1 MKVFNSK
8 LAAIGLAAF
17 VFASCSDSSSDPA
30 TPITPGTVPSEI
42 TKIGLTQTDAAQLA
56 ASVTNYKRSS
66 SNKARTRA
74 FNETLFKGLTE
85 STVPTAPSD
94 EGAKQLNA
102 ATDLSNDKYKT
113 RSGKTYDFSNNTIE
127 NTILFVAGNSTVK
140 YSNLGTGNTIV
151 VKKGG
156 KLEYTGSGSA
166 IPQGNTIYVLE
177 SGSYN
182 IDNENIIIDGTL
194 YSSRALGKIEG
205 KITDKKSEGTPT
217 QNITINGSVY
227 LINGSVYLSGYTH
240 TVTDPE
246 SKNYG
251 KEITE
256 YASLRAKTL
265 TINAGAKV
273 NTLDRVT
280 FTDDVVIAGALH
292 VGKAAIVKNMTIK
305 NGGVFYSDYS
315 AKIKNHLTMEAGS
328 YMDLKYLNVTD
339 NEYTDNGTE
348 KPTKVSGNAV
358 ADLQGN
364 CQIVIGNHGVMSF
377 NTLKTDNTSGQI
389 VMGDD
394 ADNVAVIKADKFI
407 YAGSDENVNFTSTPN
422 TNNQTILAQ
431 FKECYKNGAESEGNK
446 VEFEYLNWNSDVQ
459 SYDYITGG
467 GALTAGPNFS
477 YVLKDAYKVAD
488 QKKLMLLSTIANYDR
503 DTQSATAIVPTDNN
517 KVYVSYHTNGKE
529 FGGSID
535 VAEMNGEQLTL
546 KQRVQQAEAKATYDF
561 NHLNVINSK
570 LYLAG
575 SAKGKD
581 GKQLGGATIS
591 YAAIGSDGTLNVTE
605 GLTSQS
611 LDNAVKGDANCVVPF
626 GNNIAVASTLGYSVY
641 DPTLVKGDLT
651 KTTGKAKFVAVNGTS
666 LVGLNYK
673 SEITAGDAEVQGEVQ
688 VFDNSMKQT
697 SSFNVGSIAPN
708 NGKNMIAIDSNGRI
722 YVCKSAKGLMCYDS
736 NGNQAWASEWTTPTS
751 KSDKNVSVDKRQG
764 YINGVA
770 VDDNYV
776 YVAAGAYGL
785 VVLTKDGK
793 EVTHKRIGTSGN
805 SANYVAVKNGLIYV
819 AYGKGRIQVFKL
831 TGGAA
836 K

>member
-1 MKVFNSK
+1 M
-8 LAAIGLAAF
+8 AAF

-74 FNETLFKGLTE
+74 FNETLFDGVTKTK
-85 STVPTAPSD
+85 PTAPSAD
-94 EGAKQLNA
+94 GAKQLNA

-113 RSGKTYDFSNNTIE
+113 RSGKTYDFSNNKIE
-127 NTILFVAGNSTVK
+127 NTTLFVVGNSTVK
-140 YSNLGTGNTIV
+140 YNNLGTGNKIIV
-151 VKKGG
+151 QKGG

-166 IPQGNTIYVLE
+166 IPQNNTIYVLE
-177 SGSYN
+177 SGSYS
-182 IDNENIIIDGTL
+182 IANENITIDGAL

-205 KITDKKSEGTPT
+205 HTTGDKKSEGTPT

-227 LINGSVYLSGYTH
+227 LSGYSH

-246 SKNYG
+246 SANYG

-280 FTDDVVIAGALH
+280 FTNDVVIAGALH

-305 NGGVFYSDYS
+305 NGGKFYSEYS
-315 AKIKNHLTMEAGS
+315 AKIKNKLTMEAGS

-339 NEYTDNGTE
+339 NTYDENGTE
-348 KPTKVSGNAV
+348 KPTKVPGNAV

-467 GALTAGPNFS
+467 GALTAGSNFS

-535 VAEMNGEQLTL
+535 VAEMNGEQLSL
-546 KQRVQQAEAKATYDF
+546 IQRVQQAEARATYDF

-581 GKQLGGATIS
+581 GNQLGGAAIS
-591 YAAIGSDGTLNVTE
+591 YAAIGSDGLLNVTE

-611 LDNAVKGDANCVVPF
+611 LDNTVKGDANCVMPF
-626 GNNIAVASTLGYSVY
+626 GDNIAVASTLGYSIY
-641 DPTLVKGDLT
+641 DPTLVKGTLT
-651 KTTGKAKFVAVNGTS
+651 TTTGKAKFVAVNGSS

-673 SEITAGDAEVQGEVQ
+673 SEIAAGDDEVQGEVQ

-697 SSFNVGSIAPN
+697 SSFNVGAIAPN

-722 YVCKSAKGLMCYDS
+722 YVCKSAKGLMCYES
-736 NGNQAWASEWTTPTS
+736 NGSQAWTSEWTTPTS
-751 KSDKNVSVDKRQG
+751 KSDKNVSVDKHQG

-836 K
+836 Q

>member
-17 VFASCSDSSSDPA
+17 VFASCSDSSSDPVSPDA
-30 TPITPGTVPSEI
+30 PGTITPEI
-42 TKIGLTQTDAAQLA
+42 TKVGLTQTDAAQLA

-74 FNETLFKGLTE
+74 IDETLFYGLTE
-85 STVPTAPSD
+85 STKPTAPSAD
-94 EGAKQLNA
+94 GAKQLNA
-102 ATDLSNDKYKT
+102 AADLSNDKYKT

-127 NTILFVAGNSTVK
+127 NTTLFVVGNSTVK
-140 YSNLGTGNTIV
+140 YSNLGSGNTIIV
-151 VKKGG
+151 QKGG

-166 IPQGNTIYVLE
+166 IPQNNTIYVLG
-177 SGSYN
+177 SGSYS
-182 IDNENIIIDGTL
+182 ITDNENITIDGTL

-205 KITDKKSEGTPT
+205 HTTGDKKSEGTPT

-227 LINGSVYLSGYTH
+227 LSGYSH
-240 TVTDPE
+240 IVTDPE
-246 SKNYG
+246 SENYN

-280 FTDDVVIAGALH
+280 FTNDVVIAGALH

-305 NGGVFYSDYS
+305 KGGVFYSDYS
-315 AKIKNHLTMEAGS
+315 AKIKNKLTMEAGS
-328 YMDLKYLNVTD
+328 YMNLAYLNVTD
-339 NEYTDNGTE
+339 NKYDKNGTEE
-348 KPTKVSGNAV
+348 KPTKTVGDAV
-358 ADLQGN
+358 ADLQGD
-364 CQIVIGNHGVMSF
+364 CKIVIGNHGVMSF
-377 NTLKTDNTSGQI
+377 NTLKTDNTYGQI

-394 ADNVAVIKADKFI
+394 ANNVAVIKADKFI
-407 YAGSDENVNFTSTPN
+407 YAGDENIKFISTPN

-431 FKECYKNGAESEGNK
+431 FKDSYKNGAEAEANK
-446 VEFEYLNWNSDVQ
+446 VDFDYLAFDADVQ
-459 SYDYITGG
+459 DYDYITGG

-477 YVLKDAYKVAD
+477 YTLKDEYKVAD
-488 QKKLMLLSTIANYDR
+488 QKKLMLLSTIANYER
-503 DTQSATAIVPTDNN
+503 DTQSATAIFPTDNN

-581 GKQLGGATIS
+581 GNQLGGAAIS
-591 YAAIGSDGTLNVTE
+591 YAAIGSDGLLNVTE

-611 LDNAVKGDANCVVPF
+611 LDNTVKGDANCVMPF
-626 GNNIAVASTLGYSVY
+626 GDNIAVASTLGYSVY
-641 DPTLVKGDLT
+641 DPTLVKGTLT
-651 KTTGKAKFVAVNGTS
+651 ATTGKAKFVAVNGSS
-666 LVGLNYK
+666 LVGLNYT
-673 SEITAGDAEVQGEVQ
+673 SEIAAGDAEVQGEVQ

-697 SSFNVGSIAPN
+697 SRFNVGAIAPN

-722 YVCKSAKGLMCYDS
+722 YVCKSAKGLMCYE
-736 NGNQAWASEWTTPTS
+736 NGSPAWASEWTTPVS
-751 KSDKNVSVDKRQG
+751 HGEGNKSVDNRQG

-793 EVTHKRIGTSGN
+793 EVTHKRIGTADN

-836 K
+836 

>member
-74 FNETLFKGLTE
+74 FNETLFDGVTE
-85 STVPTAPSD
+85 STKPTAPSAD
-94 EGAKQLNA
+94 GAKQLNA

-151 VKKGG
+151 VMKGG

-166 IPQGNTIYVLE
+166 IPQNNTIYVLE
-177 SGSYN
+177 SGSYS
-182 IDNENIIIDGTL
+182 IDNENIIIDGAL
-194 YSSRALGKIEG
+194 YSSRALGKIDG

-217 QNITINGSVY
+217 QNITINGSVF
-227 LINGSVYLSGYTH
+227 LSGYDH
-240 TVTDPE
+240 IVTDPE
-246 SKNYG
+246 SANYN
-251 KEITE
+251 KTITE

-280 FTDDVVIAGALH
+280 FTNDVVIAGALH

-305 NGGVFYSDYS
+305 NGGVFYSDNS
-315 AKIKNHLTMEAGS
+315 AKIKNKLTMEAGS

-348 KPTKVSGNAV
+348 KPTKVLGNAV

-364 CQIVIGNHGVMSF
+364 CQIIIGNHGVMSF

-394 ADNVAVIKADKFI
+394 DNNVAVIKADKFI
-407 YAGSDENVNFTSTPN
+407 YAGSDINVNFTSTPN

-446 VEFEYLNWNSDVQ
+446 VEFEDLNWNSDVQ

-477 YVLKDAYKVAD
+477 YVLKDAYKIAD

-503 DTQSATAIVPTDNN
+503 DAQSATAIVPTDNN
-517 KVYVSYHTNGKE
+517 KVYVSYHTNGKD

-546 KQRVQQAEAKATYDF
+546 KQRVQQADAGATYDF
-561 NHLNVINSK
+561 NHLNVINNK

-581 GKQLGGATIS
+581 GKQLGGAAIS

-611 LDNAVKGDANCVVPF
+611 LDNTVKGDANCIVPF
-626 GNNIAVASTLGYSVY
+626 GDNIAVASTLGYSVY
-641 DPTLVKGDLT
+641 DPTLVEGTLT

-666 LVGLNYK
+666 LVGLNYT
-673 SEITAGDAEVQGEVQ
+673 SEIAAGDAEVQGEVQ

-697 SSFNVGSIAPN
+697 SSFNVGAIAPN

-751 KSDKNVSVDKRQG
+751 KSDKNVSVDKRKG

-793 EVTHKRIGTSGN
+793 EVTHKRIGTSEN

-836 K
+836 Q

>member
-74 FNETLFKGLTE
+74 FNEALFNGVTE
-85 STVPTAPSD
+85 STVQPAPSVD
-94 EGAKQLNA
+94 GAKQLNA
-102 ATDLSNDKYKT
+102 ATNLSNDKYKT

-151 VKKGG
+151 VMKGG

-166 IPQGNTIYVLE
+166 IPQNNTIYVLK
-177 SGSYN
+177 SGSYS
-182 IDNENIIIDGTL
+182 IDNENIIIDGAL
-194 YSSRALGKIEG
+194 YSSRALGKIDG

-217 QNITINGSVY
+217 QNITINGSVF
-227 LINGSVYLSGYTH
+227 LSGYDH
-240 TVTDPE
+240 IVTDPE
-246 SKNYG
+246 SANYN
-251 KEITE
+251 KTITE

-280 FTDDVVIAGALH
+280 FTNDVVIAGALH

-305 NGGVFYSDYS
+305 NGGVFYSDNS
-315 AKIKNHLTMEAGS
+315 AKIKNKLTMEAGS

-348 KPTKVSGNAV
+348 KPTKVPGNAV
-358 ADLQGN
+358 ADLQGA
-364 CQIVIGNHGVMSF
+364 CKIVIGNHGVMSF
-377 NTLKTDNTSGQI
+377 NTLKTDNTFGQI
-389 VMGDD
+389 VIGDD
-394 ADNVAVIKADKFI
+394 ANNVAVIKADKFI

-431 FKECYKNGAESEGNK
+431 FKECYKNGAESAGNK
-446 VEFEYLNWNSDVQ
+446 VDFDYLNWNADVQ
-459 SYDYITGG
+459 SYDYVTGG

-477 YVLKDAYKVAD
+477 YVLKDEYEVAK
-488 QKKLMLLSTIANYDR
+488 QKKLMLLSTIANYER

-517 KVYVSYHTNGKE
+517 KVYVSYHTNGKD
-529 FGGSID
+529 FGGSIY

-546 KQRVQQAEAKATYDF
+546 KQRVQQADAGATYDF
-561 NHLNVINSK
+561 NHLNVINNK

-581 GKQLGGATIS
+581 GKQFGGATVS
-591 YAAIGSDGTLNVTE
+591 YAAIGGDGTLNVTE
-605 GLTSQS
+605 GLSTVA
-611 LDNAVKGDANCVVPF
+611 LDNTVKGDANCVMPF
-626 GNNIAVASTLGYSVY
+626 GDNIAVASTLGYSVY
-641 DPTLVKGDLT
+641 NPTLAEGTLT
-651 KTTGKAKFVAVNGTS
+651 KTTGKAKFVAVNGSS
-666 LVGLNYK
+666 LVGLNYT
-673 SEITAGDAEVQGEVQ
+673 SEIAAGDAEVQGEVQ

-697 SSFNVGSIAPN
+697 SRFNVGSIAPN

-722 YVCKSAKGLMCYDS
+722 YVCKSAKGLMCYE
-736 NGNQAWASEWTTPTS
+736 NGNQVWEWTTPVS
-751 KSDKNVSVDKRQG
+751 HGAGNVSVDNRQG

-785 VVLTKDGK
+785 VVLTKEGK

-831 TGGAA
+831 TSGDAQ
-836 K
+836 

>member
-74 FNETLFKGLTE
+74 FNETLFDGLTE
-85 STVPTAPSD
+85 STVPAAPSVD
-94 EGAKQLNA
+94 GAKQLNA
-102 ATDLSNDKYKT
+102 ATNLSNDKYKT

-140 YSNLGTGNTIV
+140 YSHLESGNIIV
-151 VKKGG
+151 VMKGG

-166 IPQGNTIYVLE
+166 IPQNNTIYVLE
-177 SGSYN
+177 SGSYS
-182 IDNENIIIDGTL
+182 IDNENITIDGAL
-194 YSSRALGKIEG
+194 YSSIALGNIDG

-227 LINGSVYLSGYTH
+227 LSGYKH
-240 TVTDPE
+240 TVTDPD

-280 FTDDVVIAGALH
+280 FTNDVVIAGALH

-315 AKIKNHLTMEAGS
+315 AKIKNQLTMEAGS

-348 KPTKVSGNAV
+348 KPTKVPGNAV
-358 ADLQGN
+358 ADLKGA
-364 CQIVIGNHGVMSF
+364 CKIVIGDHGVMSF

-389 VMGDD
+389 VMGGD
-394 ADNVAVIKADKFI
+394 ANNVAVIKADKFI
-407 YAGSDENVNFTSTPN
+407 YAGSDENVNFISTPN

-431 FKECYKNGAESEGNK
+431 FKECYKNGAESAGNK
-446 VEFEYLNWNSDVQ
+446 VDFDYLNWNADVQ
-459 SYDYITGG
+459 SYDYVTGG

-477 YVLKDAYKVAD
+477 YVLKDEYEVAK
-488 QKKLMLLSTIANYDR
+488 QKKLMLLSTIANYER

-517 KVYVSYHTNGKE
+517 KVYVSYHTNGKD

-546 KQRVQQAEAKATYDF
+546 KQRVQQADAGATYDF
-561 NHLNVINSK
+561 NHLSVINNK

-581 GKQLGGATIS
+581 GKQLGGAAIS
-591 YAAIGSDGTLNVTE
+591 YAAIGGDGLLNVTE

-666 LVGLNYK
+666 LVGLNYT
-673 SEITAGDAEVQGEVQ
+673 SEIAAGDAEVQGEVQ

-722 YVCKSAKGLMCYDS
+722 YVCKSAKGLMCYE
-736 NGNQAWASEWTTPTS
+736 NGSPAWASEWTTPTS

-831 TGGAA
+831 TGGDAQQ
-836 K
+836 

>member
-17 VFASCSDSSSDPA
+17 VFASCSDSSSDPVSPDA
-30 TPITPGTVPSEI
+30 PGTITPEI
-42 TKIGLTQTDAAQLA
+42 TKVGLTQTDAAQLA
-56 ASVTNYKRSS
+56 ASVTNYKHSS

-74 FNETLFKGLTE
+74 IDEELFKGLTE
-85 STVPTAPSD
+85 STLPAVPSAD
-94 EGAKQLNA
+94 DALQLNA
-102 ATDLSNDKYKT
+102 ATDLSNNKYKT

-127 NTILFVAGNSTVK
+127 NTVLFVAGNSTVK

-151 VKKGG
+151 VLKGG

-166 IPQGNTIYVLE
+166 IPQNNTIYVQG
-177 SGSYN
+177 SGSYS

-194 YSSRALGKIEG
+194 YSSRALGKIDG
-205 KITDKKSEGTPT
+205 KIVDVYSEGTPT

-227 LINGSVYLSGYTH
+227 LSGYSH
-240 TVTDPE
+240 IVTNPE
-246 SKNYG
+246 SENYN

-265 TINAGAKV
+265 TINAGARV

-280 FTDDVVIAGALH
+280 FTNEVVLAGALH

-305 NGGVFYSDYS
+305 NGGKFYSDYS
-315 AKIKNHLTMEAGS
+315 AKIKNKLTMEAGS
-328 YMDLKYLNVTD
+328 YMNLAYLNVTD
-339 NEYTDNGTE
+339 NTYDKTGKENVKTA
-348 KPTKVSGNAV
+348 SGDAV

-364 CQIVIGNHGVMSF
+364 CQIVIGNHGVMTV
-377 NTLKTDNTSGQI
+377 NTLKTDNTAGQ
-389 VMGDD
+389 VVLGGD
-394 ADNVAVIKADKFI
+394 ANNVAVIKADKFI
-407 YAGSDENVNFTSTPN
+407 YAGDENIKFISTPN

-431 FKECYKNGAESEGNK
+431 FKDSYKNGAEAEANK
-446 VEFEYLNWNSDVQ
+446 VDFDYLAFDADVQ
-459 SYDYITGG
+459 DYDYITGG
-467 GALTAGPNFS
+467 GALTTGPNFS
-477 YVLKDAYKVAD
+477 YVLKDEYKVAD
-488 QKKLMLLSTIANYDR
+488 QKKLMLLSTIANYER
-503 DTQSATAIVPTDNN
+503 DTQSATAIFPTDNN
-517 KVYVSYHTNGKE
+517 KVYVSYHTNGTD

-535 VAEMNGEQLTL
+535 VAEMNGEQLSL
-546 KQRVQQAEAKATYDF
+546 IQRVQQAQAGATYDF

-581 GKQLGGATIS
+581 GNQYGGATIS
-591 YAAIGSDGTLNVTE
+591 YAGIGSDGKLNITE
-605 GLTSQS
+605 GLTTTA
-611 LDNAVKGDANCVVPF
+611 LDNKVKGDANCVVPF
-626 GNNIAVASTLGYSVY
+626 GNNIAIASTLGYSVY
-641 DPTLVKGDLT
+641 EPTLGKEVET
-651 KTTGKAKFVAVNGTS
+651 RVSTAGKAKFVAVNGTS

-673 SEITAGDAEVQGEVQ
+673 SEIAAGDAEVQGEVQ

-697 SSFNVGSIAPN
+697 SNFNVGSIAPN

-722 YVCKSAKGLMCYDS
+722 YVCKSAKGLMCYES
-736 NGNQAWASEWTTPTS
+736 NGAQAWTTEWTTPVS
-751 KSDKNVSVDKRQG
+751 HGDKNVSVDKRQG

-785 VVLTKDGK
+785 VILTKDGK
-793 EVTHKRIGTSGN
+793 EVTHKRIGTNKN

-836 K
+836 

>member
-74 FNETLFKGLTE
+74 IDKDLFDGLTE
-85 STVPTAPSD
+85 STVPAAPSAD
-94 EGAKQLNA
+94 GAKQLNA
-102 ATDLSNDKYKT
+102 AADLSNDKYKT
-113 RSGKTYDFSNNTIE
+113 RSGKTYDFSNNKIE
-127 NTILFVAGNSTVK
+127 NTTLFVVGNSTVK
-140 YSNLGTGNTIV
+140 YSNLGSGNTIV
-151 VKKGG
+151 VQKGG

-166 IPQGNTIYVLE
+166 IPQDNTIYVLG
-177 SGSYN
+177 SGSYS
-182 IDNENIIIDGTL
+182 IDNENIIIDGAL
-194 YSSRALGKIEG
+194 YSSRALGKIDG

-217 QNITINGSVY
+217 QNITINGSVF
-227 LINGSVYLSGYTH
+227 LSGYDH
-240 TVTDPE
+240 IVTDPE
-246 SKNYG
+246 SANYN
-251 KEITE
+251 KTITE

-280 FTDDVVIAGALH
+280 FTNDVVIAGALH
-292 VGKAAIVKNMTIK
+292 VGKVAIVKNMTIK
-305 NGGVFYSDYS
+305 NGGVFYSDNS
-315 AKIKNHLTMEAGS
+315 AKIKNKLTMEAGS

-348 KPTKVSGNAV
+348 KRTKVPGSAV
-358 ADLQGN
+358 ADLKGN

-394 ADNVAVIKADKFI
+394 ANNVAVIKADKFI

-431 FKECYKNGAESEGNK
+431 FKECYKNGTESEGNK
-446 VEFEYLNWNSDVQ
+446 VDFDYLNWNADVQ

-467 GALTAGPNFS
+467 GALTPGANFS
-477 YVLKDAYKVAD
+477 YVLKDEYKVAD

-517 KVYVSYHTNGKE
+517 KVYVSYHTNGKD

-546 KQRVQQAEAKATYDF
+546 KQRVQQAEAGATYDF

-581 GKQLGGATIS
+581 GKQLGGAAIS
-591 YAAIGSDGTLNVTE
+591 YAAIGSEGLLNVRE

-611 LDNAVKGDANCVVPF
+611 LDNTVKGDANCVVPF
-626 GNNIAVASTLGYSVY
+626 GNNIAVASTLGYSIY

-651 KTTGKAKFVAVNGTS
+651 TTTGKAKFVAVNGTS
-666 LVGLNYK
+666 LVGLNYT
-673 SEITAGDAEVQGEVQ
+673 SEIAAGDAEVQGEVQ

-697 SSFNVGSIAPN
+697 SSFNVGAIAPN

-736 NGNQAWASEWTTPTS
+736 NGNPAWASEWTTPVS
-751 KSDKNVSVDKRQG
+751 HGEGNVSVDKRQG

-831 TGGAA
+831 TSGAA
-836 K
+836 Q

>member
-74 FNETLFKGLTE
+74 FNEALFNGVTE
-85 STVPTAPSD
+85 STVQPAPSVD
-94 EGAKQLNA
+94 GAKQLNA
-102 ATDLSNDKYKT
+102 ATNLSNDKYKT

-151 VKKGG
+151 VMKGG

-166 IPQGNTIYVLE
+166 IPQNNTIYVLE
-177 SGSYN
+177 SGSYS
-182 IDNENIIIDGTL
+182 IDNENIIIDGAL
-194 YSSRALGKIEG
+194 YSSRALGKIDG

-217 QNITINGSVY
+217 QNITINGSVF
-227 LINGSVYLSGYTH
+227 LSGYDH
-240 TVTDPE
+240 IVTDPE
-246 SKNYG
+246 SANYN
-251 KEITE
+251 KTITE

-280 FTDDVVIAGALH
+280 FTNDVVIAGALH

-305 NGGVFYSDYS
+305 NGGVFYSDNS
-315 AKIKNHLTMEAGS
+315 AKIKNKLTMEAGS

-348 KPTKVSGNAV
+348 KPTKVPGNAV
-358 ADLQGN
+358 ADLKGN

-377 NTLKTDNTSGQI
+377 NILKTDNTAGQ
-389 VMGDD
+389 VVLGDD
-394 ADNVAVIKADKFI
+394 ANNVAVIKADKFI
-407 YAGSDENVNFTSTPN
+407 YAGNDENVNFISTPN

-431 FKECYKNGAESEGNK
+431 LKESYKNGAESEGNK
-446 VEFEYLNWNSDVQ
+446 VDFDYLVFNADVQ

-477 YVLKDAYKVAD
+477 YVLKDEYKVAD

-503 DTQSATAIVPTDNN
+503 DTQSATAIVPTDDN
-517 KVYVSYHTNGKE
+517 KVYVSYHTNGTE

-546 KQRVQQAEAKATYDF
+546 KQRVQQAEAGATYDF

-581 GKQLGGATIS
+581 GKQLGGAAIS
-591 YAAIGSDGTLNVTE
+591 YAAIGGDGLLNVIE

-641 DPTLVKGDLT
+641 DPTLVKGELT

-666 LVGLNYK
+666 LVGLNYT

-722 YVCKSAKGLMCYDS
+722 YVCKSAKGLMCYE
-736 NGNQAWASEWTTPTS
+736 NGSPAWASEWTTPTS

-831 TGGAA
+831 TSGAA
-836 K
+836 Q

>member
-1 MKVFNSK
+1 MNVFNSK

-30 TPITPGTVPSEI
+30 SPITPGTVPSEI

-74 FNETLFKGLTE
+74 FNETLFNGLTE
-85 STVPTAPSD
+85 STIPTAPSAD
-94 EGAKQLNA
+94 GAKQLNA

-151 VKKGG
+151 VLKGG
-156 KLEYTGSGSA
+156 KLEYTGSSSA

-177 SGSYN
+177 SGSYS
-182 IDNENIIIDGTL
+182 IANENITIDGTL

-205 KITDKKSEGTPT
+205 HTTGDKKSEGTPT

-227 LINGSVYLSGYTH
+227 LSGYKH

-246 SKNYG
+246 SANYG

-265 TINAGAKV
+265 TIKAGAKV

-280 FTDDVVIAGALH
+280 FTDNVVLAGALH
-292 VGKAAIVKNMTIK
+292 VGKAAIVKSMTIK
-305 NGGVFYSDYS
+305 DGGKFYSDYS
-315 AKIKNHLTMEAGS
+315 AKIKNKLTMEAGS

-348 KPTKVSGNAV
+348 KPTKVLGNAV

-389 VMGDD
+389 VIGDD
-394 ADNVAVIKADKFI
+394 ANNVAVIKADKFI

-431 FKECYKNGAESEGNK
+431 FKECYKNGAESAGNK
-446 VEFEYLNWNSDVQ
+446 VDFDYLNWNADVQ
-459 SYDYITGG
+459 SYDYVTGG
-467 GALTAGPNFS
+467 GSLTAGPNFS
-477 YVLKDAYKVAD
+477 YVLKDEYKVAD

-517 KVYVSYHTNGKE
+517 KVYVSYHTNGKD

-546 KQRVQQAEAKATYDF
+546 RQRVQQAEAGATYDF

-581 GKQLGGATIS
+581 GKQYGGATIS
-591 YAAIGSDGTLNVTE
+591 YAAIGSDGLLNVTE

-611 LDNAVKGDANCVVPF
+611 LDNTVKGDANCVVPF
-626 GNNIAVASTLGYSVY
+626 DNNIAVASTLGYSVY
-641 DPTLVKGDLT
+641 EPTLAKEAKDRVS
-651 KTTGKAKFVAVNGTS
+651 TTGKAKFVAVNGSS
-666 LVGLNYK
+666 LVGLNYT
-673 SEITAGDAEVQGEVQ
+673 SEIAAGDAEVQGEVQ

-708 NGKNMIAIDSNGRI
+708 NGKNMIAIDSDGRI
-722 YVCKSAKGLMCYDS
+722 YVCKSAKGLMCYNS
-736 NGNQAWASEWTTPTS
+736 NGNQAWTSEWTTPVS
-751 KSDKNVSVDKRQG
+751 HGEGNISVDKRQG

-831 TGGAA
+831 TSGAA
-836 K
+836 Q

>member
-74 FNETLFKGLTE
+74 FNETLFDGVTE
-85 STVPTAPSD
+85 STKPTAPSAD
-94 EGAKQLNA
+94 GAKQLNA

-113 RSGKTYDFSNNTIE
+113 RSGKTYDFSNNKIE
-127 NTILFVAGNSTVK
+127 NTTLFVAGNSTVK
-140 YSNLGTGNTIV
+140 YSNLGSGNTIV
-151 VKKGG
+151 VLKGG

-166 IPQGNTIYVLE
+166 IPQNNTIYVLE
-177 SGSYN
+177 SGSYS
-182 IDNENIIIDGTL
+182 IDNENITIDGAL
-194 YSSRALGKIEG
+194 YSSRALGKIKG
-205 KITDKKSEGTPT
+205 QTTGDKKSEGTPT

-227 LINGSVYLSGYTH
+227 LSGYKH

-246 SKNYG
+246 SANYG

-280 FTDDVVIAGALH
+280 FTNDVVIAGALH

-305 NGGVFYSDYS
+305 NGGKFYSEYS
-315 AKIKNHLTMEAGS
+315 AKIKKQLTMEAGS
-328 YMDLKYLNVTD
+328 YMNLAYLNVTD
-339 NEYTDNGTE
+339 NEYTENGTE
-348 KPTKVSGNAV
+348 KPTKVPGNAV

-394 ADNVAVIKADKFI
+394 ANNVAVIKADKFI
-407 YAGSDENVNFTSTPN
+407 YAGSDENVNFISTPN

-431 FKECYKNGAESEGNK
+431 LRECYKNGTESEGNK
-446 VEFEYLNWNSDVQ
+446 VDFDYLAWNSDVQ

-467 GALTAGPNFS
+467 GALIAGPNFS
-477 YVLKDAYKVAD
+477 YTLKDEYKVAD
-488 QKKLMLLSTIANYDR
+488 QKKLMLLSNIQNNDR
-503 DTQSATAIVPTDNN
+503 DTQSATAIVPTDDN
-517 KVYVSYHTNGKE
+517 KVYVSYHTNGTD

-535 VAEMNGEQLTL
+535 VAKMDGEQLTL
-546 KQRVQQAEAKATYDF
+546 IQRVQQESTGSICDF

-581 GKQLGGATIS
+581 GNANGGAIVS
-591 YAAIGSDGTLNVTE
+591 YANIGSDGSLNITDK
-605 GLTSQS
+605 LTIQP
-611 LDNAVKGDANCVVPF
+611 LDGKAKGDANCVVPF
-626 GNNIAVASTLGYSVY
+626 GDNIAVASTLGYSIY
-641 DPTLVKGDLT
+641 DPTLVKGTLT
-651 KTTGKAKFVAVNGTS
+651 KTTGKAKFVAVNGSS
-666 LVGLNYK
+666 LVGLNYT
-673 SEITAGDAEVQGEVQ
+673 SEIAAGDAEVQGEVQ

-697 SSFNVGSIAPN
+697 SSFNVGTIAPN

-722 YVCKSAKGLMCYDS
+722 YVCKSAKGLMCYE
-736 NGNQAWASEWTTPTS
+736 NGNPVWASEWTTPVS
-751 KSDKNVSVDKRQG
+751 HGAGNVSVDNRQG

-793 EVTHKRIGTSGN
+793 EVTHKRIGTAGN

-831 TGGAA
+831 TSGAA
-836 K
+836 Q

>member
-74 FNETLFKGLTE
+74 FNETLFNGLTE
-85 STVPTAPSD
+85 STVPTAPSAD
-94 EGAKQLNA
+94 GAKQLNA

-127 NTILFVAGNSTVK
+127 NTTLFVAGNSTVK
-140 YSNLGTGNTIV
+140 YSNLGSGNTIV
-151 VKKGG
+151 VLKGG
-156 KLEYTGSGSA
+156 KLEYTGSSSA

-177 SGSYN
+177 SGSYS
-182 IDNENIIIDGTL
+182 IANENITIDGAL

-205 KITDKKSEGTPT
+205 HTTGDKKSEGTPT

-227 LINGSVYLSGYTH
+227 LSGYSH

-246 SKNYG
+246 SANYG

-256 YASLRAKTL
+256 YASIRAKTL
-265 TINAGAKV
+265 TINADAKV

-280 FTDDVVIAGALH
+280 FTNDVVIAGALH

-305 NGGVFYSDYS
+305 NGGKFYSEYS
-315 AKIKNHLTMEAGS
+315 AKIKNKLTMEAGS

-339 NEYTDNGTE
+339 NTYDENGTE

-581 GKQLGGATIS
+581 GNQLGGAAIS
-591 YAAIGSDGTLNVTE
+591 YAAIGSDGLLNVTE

-611 LDNAVKGDANCVVPF
+611 LDNTSKGDANCVMPF
-626 GNNIAVASTLGYSVY
+626 GDNIAVASTLGYSIY
-641 DPTLVKGDLT
+641 DPTLVKGTLT
-651 KTTGKAKFVAVNGTS
+651 TTTGKAKFVAVNGSS

-673 SEITAGDAEVQGEVQ
+673 SEIAAGDDEVQGEVQ

-697 SSFNVGSIAPN
+697 SSFNVGAIAPN

-722 YVCKSAKGLMCYDS
+722 YVCKSAKGLMCYES
-736 NGNQAWASEWTTPTS
+736 NGSQAWTSEWTTPTS

-785 VVLTKDGK
+785 VVLTKEGK
-793 EVTHKRIGTSGN
+793 EVTHKRIGTAGN

-836 K
+836 Q

>member
-74 FNETLFKGLTE
+74 FNEALFNGVTE
-85 STVPTAPSD
+85 STVQPAPSVD
-94 EGAKQLNA
+94 GAKQLNA
-102 ATDLSNDKYKT
+102 ATNLSNDKYKT

-151 VKKGG
+151 VMKGG

-166 IPQGNTIYVLE
+166 IPQNNTIYVLE
-177 SGSYN
+177 SGSYS
-182 IDNENIIIDGTL
+182 IDNENIIIDGAL
-194 YSSRALGKIEG
+194 YSSRALGKIDG

-227 LINGSVYLSGYTH
+227 LSGYDH
-240 TVTDPE
+240 IVTDPE
-246 SKNYG
+246 SANYN
-251 KEITE
+251 KTITE

-280 FTDDVVIAGALH
+280 FTDNVVIAGALH

-305 NGGVFYSDYS
+305 NGGKFYSEYS
-315 AKIKNHLTMEAGS
+315 AKIKNQLTMEAGS

-339 NEYTDNGTE
+339 NTYDKNGTE
-348 KPTKVSGNAV
+348 KPTKVPGNAV

-394 ADNVAVIKADKFI
+394 ANNVAVIKADKFI
-407 YAGSDENVNFTSTPN
+407 YAGSDENVNFIGTPH

-431 FKECYKNGAESEGNK
+431 LKESYKNGAESEGNK
-446 VEFEYLNWNSDVQ
+446 VDFDYLVFNADVQ

-477 YVLKDAYKVAD
+477 YVLKNEYEVAK

-503 DTQSATAIVPTDNN
+503 DTQSATAIVPTADN
-517 KVYVSYHTNGKE
+517 KVYVSYHTNGTE

-546 KQRVQQAEAKATYDF
+546 KQRVQQAEAGATYDF

-570 LYLAG
+570 LLYLAG

-581 GKQLGGATIS
+581 GKQLGGAAIS
-591 YAAIGSDGTLNVTE
+591 YAAIGGDGLLNVTE

-641 DPTLVKGDLT
+641 DPTLVKGELT

-666 LVGLNYK
+666 LVGLNYT

-697 SSFNVGSIAPN
+697 SSFNVGAIAPN

-722 YVCKSAKGLMCYDS
+722 YVCKSAKGLMCYE
-736 NGNQAWASEWTTPTS
+736 NGSPAWASEWTTPTS

-831 TGGAA
+831 TSGAA
-836 K
+836 Q

>member
-74 FNETLFKGLTE
+74 FNETLFNGVTE
-85 STVPTAPSD
+85 STVPEAPSVD
-94 EGAKQLNA
+94 GAKQLNA
-102 ATDLSNDKYKT
+102 AVDLSNGKYKT

-151 VKKGG
+151 VLKGG
-156 KLEYTGSGSA
+156 KLEYTGSSSA

-177 SGSYN
+177 SGSYS
-182 IDNENIIIDGTL
+182 IANENITIDGAL

-205 KITDKKSEGTPT
+205 HTTGDKKSEGTPT
-217 QNITINGSVY
+217 QNITINGSVF
-227 LINGSVYLSGYTH
+227 LSGYDH
-240 TVTDPE
+240 IVTDPE
-246 SKNYG
+246 SANYN
-251 KEITE
+251 KTITE

-280 FTDDVVIAGALH
+280 FTDNVVLAGALH
-292 VGKAAIVKNMTIK
+292 VGQTAIVKNMTIK

-315 AKIKNHLTMEAGS
+315 AKIKNKLSMEPGS
-328 YMDLKYLNVTD
+328 YMNLAYLNVTD
-339 NEYTDNGTE
+339 NKYDKNGKETV
-348 KPTKVSGNAV
+348 KNAGDAV

-389 VMGDD
+389 VLGGD
-394 ADNVAVIKADKFI
+394 ANNVAVIKADKFI
-407 YAGSDENVNFTSTPN
+407 YAGSDENVNFISTPN

-431 FKECYKNGAESEGNK
+431 LKESYKNGEK
-446 VEFEYLNWNSDVQ
+446 VDFDDLVFNADVQ

-477 YVLKDAYKVAD
+477 YVLKDEYKVAD

-517 KVYVSYHTNGKE
+517 KVYVSYHTNGTD

-546 KQRVQQAEAKATYDF
+546 KQRVQQAEAGATYDF

-581 GKQLGGATIS
+581 GKQYGGATVS
-591 YAAIGSDGTLNVTE
+591 YAAINSDGTLNVTE
-605 GLTSQS
+605 GLSTVA
-611 LDNAVKGDANCVVPF
+611 LDNTVKGDANCVVPF
-626 GNNIAVASTLGYSVY
+626 DNNIAVASTLGYSVY
-641 DPTLVKGDLT
+641 EPTLAKEAKERVS
-651 KTTGKAKFVAVNGTS
+651 TTGKAKFMAVNGTS
-666 LVGLNYK
+666 LVGLNYT
-673 SEITAGDAEVQGEVQ
+673 SEIAAGDAEVQGEVQ

-722 YVCKSAKGLMCYDS
+722 YVCKSAKGLMCYE
-736 NGNQAWASEWTTPTS
+736 NGSPAWASEWTTPVS
-751 KSDKNVSVDKRQG
+751 HGEGNVSVDKRQG

-831 TGGAA
+831 TSGAA
-836 K
+836 Q

>member
-74 FNETLFKGLTE
+74 FNETLFDGLTE
-85 STVPTAPSD
+85 STKPTAPSAD
-94 EGAKQLNA
+94 GAKQLNA
-102 ATDLSNDKYKT
+102 AANLSGDKYKT

-140 YSNLGTGNTIV
+140 YSNLGSGNTIV
-151 VKKGG
+151 VLKGG

-166 IPQGNTIYVLE
+166 IPQDNTIYVLE
-177 SGSYN
+177 SGSYS
-182 IDNENIIIDGTL
+182 IDNENIIIDGAL
-194 YSSRALGKIEG
+194 YSSRALGKIDG

-217 QNITINGSVY
+217 QNITINGSVF
-227 LINGSVYLSGYTH
+227 LSGYDH
-240 TVTDPE
+240 IVTDPE
-246 SKNYG
+246 SANYN
-251 KEITE
+251 KTITE

-280 FTDDVVIAGALH
+280 FTNDVVIAGALH
-292 VGKAAIVKNMTIK
+292 VGKVAIVKNMTIK

-315 AKIKNHLTMEAGS
+315 AKIKNKLTMEAGS

-348 KPTKVSGNAV
+348 KRTKVPGSAV
-358 ADLQGN
+358 ADLKGN

-394 ADNVAVIKADKFI
+394 ANNVAVIKADKFI

-446 VEFEYLNWNSDVQ
+446 VDFDYLNWNADVQ

-467 GALTAGPNFS
+467 GALTPGANFS
-477 YVLKDAYKVAD
+477 YVLKDEYKVAD

-503 DTQSATAIVPTDNN
+503 DTQSATAIVPTDDN
-517 KVYVSYHTNGKE
+517 KVYVSYHTNGKD

-546 KQRVQQAEAKATYDF
+546 KQRVQQAEAGATYDF

-581 GKQLGGATIS
+581 GKQLGGAAIS
-591 YAAIGSDGTLNVTE
+591 YAAIGSDGLLNVTE

-611 LDNAVKGDANCVVPF
+611 LDNTVKGDANCVVPF
-626 GNNIAVASTLGYSVY
+626 GNNIAVASTLGYSIY

-651 KTTGKAKFVAVNGTS
+651 TTTGKAKFVAVNGTS
-666 LVGLNYK
+666 LVGLNYT
-673 SEITAGDAEVQGEVQ
+673 SEIAAGDAEVQGEVQ

-697 SSFNVGSIAPN
+697 SSFNVGAIAPN

-722 YVCKSAKGLMCYDS
+722 YVCKSAKGLMCYE
-736 NGNQAWASEWTTPTS
+736 NGSPAWASEWTTPVS
-751 KSDKNVSVDKRQG
+751 HGEGNVSVDKRQG

-831 TGGAA
+831 TSGAA
-836 K
+836 Q

>member
-74 FNETLFKGLTE
+74 FNETLFNGLTE
-85 STVPTAPSD
+85 STVPTAPSAD
-94 EGAKQLNA
+94 GAKQLNA

-127 NTILFVAGNSTVK
+127 NTTLFVAGNSTVK
-140 YSNLGTGNTIV
+140 YSNLGSGNTIV
-151 VKKGG
+151 VLKGG
-156 KLEYTGSGSA
+156 KLEYTGSSSA

-177 SGSYN
+177 SGSYS
-182 IDNENIIIDGTL
+182 IANENITIDGAL

-205 KITDKKSEGTPT
+205 HTTGDKKSEGTPT

-227 LINGSVYLSGYTH
+227 LSGYKH

-246 SKNYG
+246 SANYG

-265 TINAGAKV
+265 NINAGAKV

-280 FTDDVVIAGALH
+280 FTDNVVLAGALH
-292 VGKAAIVKNMTIK
+292 VGKAAIVKSMTIK
-305 NGGVFYSDYS
+305 DGGKFYSDYS
-315 AKIKNHLTMEAGS
+315 AKIKNKLTMEAGS
-328 YMDLKYLNVTD
+328 YMDIKYLNVTD
-339 NEYTDNGTE
+339 NEYTENGTE
-348 KPTKVSGNAV
+348 KPTKVLGNAV

-364 CQIVIGNHGVMSF
+364 CQIIIGNHGVMSF

-394 ADNVAVIKADKFI
+394 ANNVAVIKADKFI

-431 FKECYKNGAESEGNK
+431 FKECYKNGTESEGNK
-446 VEFEYLNWNSDVQ
+446 VDFDYLNWNADVQ
-459 SYDYITGG
+459 SYDYVTGS

-477 YVLKDAYKVAD
+477 YVLKDEYKVAD

-517 KVYVSYHTNGKE
+517 KVYVSYHTNGKD

-546 KQRVQQAEAKATYDF
+546 RQRVQQAEAGATYDF

-581 GKQLGGATIS
+581 GKQFGGATVS
-591 YAAIGSDGTLNVTE
+591 YAAIGGDGTLNVTE
-605 GLTSQS
+605 GLSTVA
-611 LDNAVKGDANCVVPF
+611 LDNTVKGDANCVMPF
-626 GNNIAVASTLGYSVY
+626 GDNIAVASTLGYSVY
-641 DPTLVKGDLT
+641 NPTLAEGTLT
-651 KTTGKAKFVAVNGTS
+651 KTTGKAKFVAVNGSS
-666 LVGLNYK
+666 LVGLNYT
-673 SEITAGDAEVQGEVQ
+673 SEIAAGDAEVQGEVQ

-722 YVCKSAKGLMCYDS
+722 YVCKSAKGLMCYE
-736 NGNQAWASEWTTPTS
+736 NGNQVWEWTTPVS
-751 KSDKNVSVDKRQG
+751 HGAGNVSVDNRQG

-785 VVLTKDGK
+785 VVLTKEGK

-831 TGGAA
+831 TSGDA

>member
-102 ATDLSNDKYKT
+102 AADLSNDKYKT

-217 QNITINGSVY
+217 QNIT
-227 LINGSVYLSGYTH
+227 INGSVYLSGYTH

-358 ADLQGN
+358 ADLQGA
-364 CQIVIGNHGVMSF
+364 CKIVIGNHGVMSF

-503 DTQSATAIVPTDNN
+503 DTQSATAIVPTDDN
-517 KVYVSYHTNGKE
+517 KVYVSYHTNGTE
-529 FGGSID
+529 FGGSIN

-546 KQRVQQAEAKATYDF
+546 KQRVQQAEAGATYDF

-581 GKQLGGATIS
+581 GKQLGGAAIS
-591 YAAIGSDGTLNVTE
+591 YAAIGGDGLLNVTE

-641 DPTLVKGDLT
+641 DPTLVKGELT
-651 KTTGKAKFVAVNGTS
+651 KTTGKAKFVAVNGSS
-666 LVGLNYK
+666 LVGLNYT
-673 SEITAGDAEVQGEVQ
+673 SEIAAGDAEVQGEVQ

-722 YVCKSAKGLMCYDS
+722 YVCKSAKGLMCYE
-736 NGNQAWASEWTTPTS
+736 NGSPAWASEWTTPTS

-793 EVTHKRIGTSGN
+793 EVTHKRIGTAGN

-831 TGGAA
+831 TSGAA
-836 K
+836 Q

>member
-30 TPITPGTVPSEI
+30 TPITPGTFPSEI

-74 FNETLFKGLTE
+74 INEELFNGVTASTL
-85 STVPTAPSD
+85 PAAPSED
-94 EGAKQLNA
+94 GAKQLNA
-102 ATDLSNDKYKT
+102 ATNLSNDKYKT

-140 YSNLGTGNTIV
+140 YSNLGSGNTIV
-151 VKKGG
+151 VLKGG

-166 IPQGNTIYVLE
+166 IPQGNKIYVEE
-177 SGSYN
+177 SGSYS
-182 IDNENIIIDGTL
+182 IDNENIIIDGAL

-205 KITDKKSEGTPT
+205 HTTGDKKSEGTPT
-217 QNITINGSVY
+217 QNITINGSVF
-227 LINGSVYLSGYTH
+227 LSGYDH
-240 TVTDPE
+240 IVTDPE
-246 SKNYG
+246 SANYN
-251 KEITE
+251 KTITE

-280 FTDDVVIAGALH
+280 FTNDVVIAGALH
-292 VGKAAIVKNMTIK
+292 VGKVAIVKNMTIK
-305 NGGVFYSDYS
+305 NGGVFYSDDS
-315 AKIKNHLTMEAGS
+315 AKIKNKLTMEAGS

-348 KPTKVSGNAV
+348 KRTKVPGSAV
-358 ADLQGN
+358 ADLKGN

-394 ADNVAVIKADKFI
+394 ANNVAVIKADKFI

-446 VEFEYLNWNSDVQ
+446 VDFDYLNWNADVQ

-467 GALTAGPNFS
+467 GALTPGANFS
-477 YVLKDAYKVAD
+477 YVLKDEYKVAD

-503 DTQSATAIVPTDNN
+503 DTQSATAIVPTDDN
-517 KVYVSYHTNGKE
+517 KVYVSYHTNGKD

-546 KQRVQQAEAKATYDF
+546 KQRVQQAEAGATYDF

-581 GKQLGGATIS
+581 GKQLGGAAIS
-591 YAAIGSDGTLNVTE
+591 YAAIGSDGLLNVTE

-611 LDNAVKGDANCVVPF
+611 LDNTVKGDANCVVPF
-626 GNNIAVASTLGYSVY
+626 GNNIAVASTLGYSIY

-651 KTTGKAKFVAVNGTS
+651 TTTGKAKFVAVNGTS
-666 LVGLNYK
+666 LVGLNYT
-673 SEITAGDAEVQGEVQ
+673 SEIAAGDAEVQGEVQ

-697 SSFNVGSIAPN
+697 SSFNVGAIAPN

-736 NGNQAWASEWTTPTS
+736 NGNPAWASEWTTPVS
-751 KSDKNVSVDKRQG
+751 HGEGNVSVDKRQG

-831 TGGAA
+831 SSGAA
-836 K
+836 Q

>member
-74 FNETLFKGLTE
+74 IDKTLFNGLTE
-85 STVPTAPSD
+85 STVPTAPSAD
-94 EGAKQLNA
+94 GAKQLNA
-102 ATDLSNDKYKT
+102 AANLSGDKYKT

-127 NTILFVAGNSTVK
+127 NTTLFVAGNSTVK

-151 VKKGG
+151 VMKGG

-182 IDNENIIIDGTL
+182 IDNENITIDGTL
-194 YSSRALGKIEG
+194 YSSRALGKIDG

-227 LINGSVYLSGYTH
+227 LSGYEH

-246 SKNYG
+246 SENYG
-251 KEITE
+251 KVIRE

-265 TINAGAKV
+265 TINADAKV

-280 FTDDVVIAGALH
+280 FTNDVVIAGALH
-292 VGKAAIVKNMTIK
+292 VGQTAIVKNMTIK
-305 NGGVFYSDYS
+305 NGGKFYSDYS
-315 AKIKNHLTMEAGS
+315 AKIKNQLTMEAGS
-328 YMDLKYLNVTD
+328 YMNLAYLNVTD
-339 NEYTDNGTE
+339 NTYDKNGTE
-348 KPTKVSGNAV
+348 TVKNAGNAV

-394 ADNVAVIKADKFI
+394 ANNVAVIKADKFI
-407 YAGSDENVNFTSTPN
+407 YAGNDENVNFISTPN

-431 FKECYKNGAESEGNK
+431 LKESYKNGAESEGNK
-446 VEFEYLNWNSDVQ
+446 VDFDYLVFSADVQ

-477 YVLKDAYKVAD
+477 YVLKDEYKVAD

-503 DTQSATAIVPTDNN
+503 DTQSATAIVPTDDN
-517 KVYVSYHTNGKE
+517 KVYVSYHTYGKD

-546 KQRVQQAEAKATYDF
+546 KQRVQQAEAGATYDF

-581 GKQLGGATIS
+581 GKQLGGAAIS
-591 YAAIGSDGTLNVTE
+591 YAAIGSDGLLNVTE

-611 LDNAVKGDANCVVPF
+611 LDNTVKGDANCVVPF
-626 GNNIAVASTLGYSVY
+626 DNNIAVASTLGYSVY
-641 DPTLVKGDLT
+641 EPTLAKEAKDRVS
-651 KTTGKAKFVAVNGTS
+651 TTGKAKFVAVNGSS

-673 SEITAGDAEVQGEVQ
+673 SEITAGDDEVQGEVQ

-722 YVCKSAKGLMCYDS
+722 YVCKSAKGLMCYE
-736 NGNQAWASEWTTPTS
+736 NGSPAWASEWTTPTS

-785 VVLTKDGK
+785 VVLTKEGK

-831 TGGAA
+831 TSGAA
-836 K
+836 Q

>member
-74 FNETLFKGLTE
+74 FNEALFNGVTE
-85 STVPTAPSD
+85 STVPEAPSVD
-94 EGAKQLNA
+94 GAKQLNA
-102 ATDLSNDKYKT
+102 AVDLSNGKYKT

-151 VKKGG
+151 VLKGG

-166 IPQGNTIYVLE
+166 IPQNNTIYVLE
-177 SGSYN
+177 SGSYS
-182 IDNENIIIDGTL
+182 IDNENIIIDGAL
-194 YSSRALGKIEG
+194 YSSRALGKIDG

-217 QNITINGSVY
+217 QNITINGSVF
-227 LINGSVYLSGYTH
+227 LSGYDH
-240 TVTDPE
+240 IVTDPE
-246 SKNYG
+246 SANYN
-251 KEITE
+251 KTITE

-280 FTDDVVIAGALH
+280 FTNDVIIAGALH

-305 NGGVFYSDYS
+305 NGGVFYSDNS
-315 AKIKNHLTMEAGS
+315 AKIKNKLTMEAGS

-348 KPTKVSGNAV
+348 KPTKVPGNAV
-358 ADLQGN
+358 ADLKGN

-377 NTLKTDNTSGQI
+377 NTLKTDNTSGQ
-389 VMGDD
+389 VVLGDD
-394 ADNVAVIKADKFI
+394 ANNVAVIKADKFI
-407 YAGSDENVNFTSTPN
+407 YAGNDENVNFISTPH

-431 FKECYKNGAESEGNK
+431 LKESYKNGAESEGNK
-446 VEFEYLNWNSDVQ
+446 VDFDYLVFNADVQ

-477 YVLKDAYKVAD
+477 YVLKDEYEVAK

-503 DTQSATAIVPTDNN
+503 DTQSATAIVPTDDN
-517 KVYVSYHTNGKE
+517 KVYVSYHTNGTE

-546 KQRVQQAEAKATYDF
+546 KQRVQQAEAGATYDF

-581 GKQLGGATIS
+581 GKQYGGATVS
-591 YAAIGSDGTLNVTE
+591 YAAIGGDGTLNVTE

-641 DPTLVKGDLT
+641 DPTLVKGELT

-666 LVGLNYK
+666 LVGLNYT

-722 YVCKSAKGLMCYDS
+722 YVCKSAKGLMCYE
-736 NGNQAWASEWTTPTS
+736 NGSPAWASEWTTPTS

-831 TGGAA
+831 TSGAA
-836 K
+836 Q

>member
-30 TPITPGTVPSEI
+30 SPINPGTVPSEI

-74 FNETLFKGLTE
+74 FNETLFNGLTQMPD
-85 STVPTAPSD
+85 VPSNEDAV
-94 EGAKQLNA
+94 QLNA
-102 ATDLSNDKYKT
+102 AKDLSNEKYKT
-113 RSGKTYDFSNNTIE
+113 RNGKTYDFSNNTLQ
-127 NTILFVAGNSTVK
+127 NATLFVVGNSTVK
-140 YSNLGTGNTIV
+140 YNNLGTGNTIIV
-151 VKKGG
+151 QKGG
-156 KLEYTGSGSA
+156 KLEYTGNGTA
-166 IPQGNTIYVLE
+166 IPQNNTIIVLE
-177 SGSYN
+177 SGSYSIAN
-182 IDNENIIIDGTL
+182 DITIDGTL

-217 QNITINGSVY
+217 QNITINGSVF
-227 LINGSVYLSGYTH
+227 LSGYKH
-240 TVTDPE
+240 KVTDPE
-246 SKNYG
+246 SENYG
-251 KEITE
+251 KELTE
-256 YASLRAKTL
+256 YASLRAKKL
-265 TINAGAKV
+265 TINAGARV

-280 FTDDVVIAGALH
+280 FTNDVVIEGALH
-292 VGKAAIVKNMTIK
+292 VGQTAIVKNMTIK
-305 NGGVFYSDYS
+305 NGGKFYSDYS
-315 AKIKNHLTMEAGS
+315 AKIKNNLTMEPGS
-328 YMDLKYLNVTD
+328 YMDLAYLNVTD
-339 NEYTDNGTE
+339 NKYDKNGTEE
-348 KPTKVSGNAV
+348 KPTKTIGDAV
-358 ADLQGN
+358 ADLKGN

-377 NTLKTDNTSGQI
+377 NTLKTDNTAGQI

-394 ADNVAVIKADKFI
+394 ANNVAVIKADKFI

-422 TNNQTILAQ
+422 TNNQIILAQ
-431 FKECYKNGAESEGNK
+431 FKEIYKNGAESVGNK
-446 VEFEYLNWNSDVQ
+446 VDFEYLNWNADVQ

-467 GALTAGPNFS
+467 GALIAGDNFS
-477 YVLKDAYKVAD
+477 YKLKEEYKVAD

-517 KVYVSYHTNGKE
+517 KVYVSYHTNGKD

-546 KQRVQQAEAKATYDF
+546 KQRVEQAATGATYDF
-561 NHLNVINSK
+561 NHLNVIDDK

-575 SAKGKD
+575 GIKGKS
-581 GKQLGGATIS
+581 GLLMSGASIS
-591 YAAIGSDGTLNVTE
+591 YAAINSDGTLNVTE
-605 GLTSQS
+605 GLTSTS
-611 LDNAVKGDANCVVPF
+611 IDNAIKGDANCVVPF
-626 GNNIAVASTLGYSVY
+626 GNQIVVANTKGY
-641 DPTLVKGDLT
+641 DKLEKDLT
-651 KTTGKAKFVAVNGTS
+651 DDKSTQTPGKAKFVAVNGSS

-673 SEITAGDAEVQGEVQ
+673 TEITAGNDPVDGEIQ
-688 VFDNSMKQT
+688 VFNSSMEQT

-708 NGKNMIAIDSNGRI
+708 NGKNMIAIDSDGRI
-722 YVCKSAKGLMCYDS
+722 YVCKSAKGLMCYES
-736 NGNQAWASEWTTPTS
+736 NGNPAWTSEWTTPVS
-751 KSDKNVSVDKRQG
+751 HGAGNVSVDNRQG

-785 VVLTKDGK
+785 VVLNKNGE
-793 EVTHKRIGTSGN
+793 EVTHKRIGTAGN

-831 TGGAA
+831 TSGAA
-836 K
+836 Q

>member
-74 FNETLFKGLTE
+74 FNETLFDGLTE
-85 STVPTAPSD
+85 STKPTAPSAD
-94 EGAKQLNA
+94 GAKQLNA

-113 RSGKTYDFSNNTIE
+113 RSGKTYDFSTNTIE
-127 NTILFVAGNSTVK
+127 NTTLFVAGNSTVK
-140 YSNLGTGNTIV
+140 YSNLGSGNTIV
-151 VKKGG
+151 VLKGG

-166 IPQGNTIYVLE
+166 IPQNNTIYVLE
-177 SGSYN
+177 SGSYS
-182 IDNENIIIDGTL
+182 IANENITIDGTL

-205 KITDKKSEGTPT
+205 HTTGDKKSEGTPT

-227 LINGSVYLSGYTH
+227 LSGYKH

-246 SKNYG
+246 SANYG

-280 FTDDVVIAGALH
+280 FTNDVVIAGALH

-305 NGGVFYSDYS
+305 NGGVFYSDNS
-315 AKIKNHLTMEAGS
+315 AKIKNKLTMEAGS

-348 KPTKVSGNAV
+348 KPTKVPGNAV
-358 ADLQGN
+358 ADLKGN

-377 NTLKTDNTSGQI
+377 NTLKTDNTSGQ
-389 VMGDD
+389 VVLGDD
-394 ADNVAVIKADKFI
+394 ANNVAVIKADKFI
-407 YAGSDENVNFTSTPN
+407 YAGNDENVNFISTPH

-431 FKECYKNGAESEGNK
+431 LKESYKNGAESEGNK
-446 VEFEYLNWNSDVQ
+446 VDFDYLVFNADVQ

-477 YVLKDAYKVAD
+477 YVLKDEYEVAK

-503 DTQSATAIVPTDNN
+503 DTQSATAIVPTDDN
-517 KVYVSYHTNGKE
+517 KVYVSYHTNGTE

-546 KQRVQQAEAKATYDF
+546 KQRVQQAEAGATYDF

-581 GKQLGGATIS
+581 GKQYGGATVS
-591 YAAIGSDGTLNVTE
+591 YAAIGGDGTLNVTE

-641 DPTLVKGDLT
+641 DPTLVKGELT

-666 LVGLNYK
+666 LVGLNYT

-722 YVCKSAKGLMCYDS
+722 YVCKSAKGLMCYE
-736 NGNQAWASEWTTPTS
+736 NGSPAWASEWTTPTS

-831 TGGAA
+831 TSGAA
-836 K
+836 Q

>member
-74 FNETLFKGLTE
+74 FNETLFDGLTE
-85 STVPTAPSD
+85 STKPTAPSAD
-94 EGAKQLNA
+94 GAKQLNA
-102 ATDLSNDKYKT
+102 AANLSGDKYKT

-140 YSNLGTGNTIV
+140 YSNLGSGNTIV
-151 VKKGG
+151 VLKGG

-166 IPQGNTIYVLE
+166 IPQDNTIYVLE
-177 SGSYN
+177 SGSYS
-182 IDNENIIIDGTL
+182 IDNENIIIDGAL

-205 KITDKKSEGTPT
+205 QTKGDKKSEGTPT

-227 LINGSVYLSGYTH
+227 LNGYEH

-246 SKNYG
+246 SENYG
-251 KEITE
+251 KVIRE

-280 FTDDVVIAGALH
+280 FTNDVVIAGALH
-292 VGKAAIVKNMTIK
+292 VGQTAIVKNMTIK

-315 AKIKNHLTMEAGS
+315 AKIKNKLSMEPGS

-339 NEYTDNGTE
+339 NTYDENGTE
-348 KPTKVSGNAV
+348 KPTKVPGNAV

-407 YAGSDENVNFTSTPN
+407 YAGSDENVNFVSTPN

-431 FKECYKNGAESEGNK
+431 FKECYKNGSESEGNK
-446 VEFEYLNWNSDVQ
+446 VDFDYLAWNSDVQ

-477 YVLKDAYKVAD
+477 YVLKNEYKVAD

-529 FGGSID
+529 FGGSIN

-546 KQRVQQAEAKATYDF
+546 KQRVQQAEAGATYDF

-581 GKQLGGATIS
+581 GNQLGGAAIS
-591 YAAIGSDGTLNVTE
+591 YAAIGSDGLLNVTE

-611 LDNAVKGDANCVVPF
+611 LDNTVKGDANCVMPF
-626 GNNIAVASTLGYSVY
+626 GDKIAVASTLGYSVY
-641 DPTLVKGDLT
+641 DPTLVQGTLT
-651 KTTGKAKFVAVNGTS
+651 KTTGKAKFVAVNGSS
-666 LVGLNYK
+666 LVGLNYT
-673 SEITAGDAEVQGEVQ
+673 SEIAAGDAEVQGEVQ

-708 NGKNMIAIDSNGRI
+708 NGKNMIAIDSNGKI
-722 YVCKSAKGLMCYDS
+722 YVCKSAKGLTCYES
-736 NGNQAWASEWTTPTS
+736 NGNPAWASEWTTPVS
-751 KSDKNVSVDKRQG
+751 HGDGNVSVDKRQG

-793 EVTHKRIGTSGN
+793 EVTHKRIGTAGN

-831 TGGAA
+831 TSGAA
-836 K
+836 Q

>member
-74 FNETLFKGLTE
+74 IDETLFNGVTK
-85 STVPTAPSD
+85 STVPEAPSVD
-94 EGAKQLNA
+94 GAKQLNA
-102 ATDLSNDKYKT
+102 ATNLSNDKYKT

-151 VKKGG
+151 VMKGG
-156 KLEYTGSGSA
+156 KLEYTGSGIA
-166 IPQGNTIYVLE
+166 IPKDNKIYVQE
-177 SGSYN
+177 SGSYSIIN
-182 IDNENIIIDGTL
+182 NEDIIIDGAL

-205 KITDKKSEGTPT
+205 EITDKKSEGTPT

-227 LINGSVYLSGYTH
+227 LSGYSH

-246 SKNYG
+246 SENYN

-280 FTDDVVIAGALH
+280 FTDNVVIAGALH
-292 VGKAAIVKNMTIK
+292 VGKAAIVNNMTIK
-305 NGGVFYSDYS
+305 NGGKFYSEYS
-315 AKIKNHLTMEAGS
+315 AKIKKQLTMEAGS
-328 YMDLKYLNVTD
+328 YMNLAYLNVTD
-339 NEYTDNGTE
+339 NKYDKNGTE
-348 KPTKVSGNAV
+348 KPTKVPGSAV
-358 ADLQGN
+358 ADLKGN
-364 CQIVIGNHGVMSF
+364 CQIIIGNHGVMSF
-377 NTLKTDNTSGQI
+377 NTLKTDNTAGQI

-394 ADNVAVIKADKFI
+394 ANNVAVIKADKFI
-407 YAGSDENVNFTSTPN
+407 YAGNDENVNFTSTPN

-431 FKECYKNGAESEGNK
+431 FKECYKNGAESAGNK
-446 VEFEYLNWNSDVQ
+446 VDFEYLNWNSDVQ

-467 GALTAGPNFS
+467 GALIAGDNFS
-477 YVLKDAYKVAD
+477 YKLKEEYEVAK

-517 KVYVSYHTNGKE
+517 KVYVSYHTNGAE

-535 VAEMNGEQLTL
+535 VAEMNGDQLTL
-546 KQRVQQAEAKATYDF
+546 KQRVQQAEAGATYDF
-561 NHLNVINSK
+561 NHLNVIDSK

-581 GKQLGGATIS
+581 GKQYGGATIS
-591 YAAIGSDGTLNVTE
+591 YAAIESDGKLNVTE
-605 GLTSQS
+605 GLSTLP

-626 GNNIAVASTLGYSVY
+626 GNKIVVANTKGYDV
-641 DPTLVKGDLT
+641 VEKDLSGNKNT
-651 KTTGKAKFVAVNGTS
+651 KAPGKAKFLALNGSS

-673 SEITAGDAEVQGEVQ
+673 TEITAGNDPVDGEIQ

-697 SSFNVGSIAPN
+697 SRFDVGSIAPN

-722 YVCKSAKGLMCYDS
+722 YVCKSAKGLMCYE
-736 NGNQAWASEWTTPTS
+736 NGSPAWTSEWTTPVS
-751 KSDKNVSVDKRQG
+751 HGAGNVSVDNRQG

-785 VVLTKDGK
+785 VVLNKNGE

-831 TGGAA
+831 TSGAA
-836 K
+836 Q

>member
-30 TPITPGTVPSEI
+30 TPINPGTVPSEI

-74 FNETLFKGLTE
+74 FNETLFNGLTQMPD
-85 STVPTAPSD
+85 VPSNEDAV
-94 EGAKQLNA
+94 QLNA
-102 ATDLSNDKYKT
+102 AKDLSNEKYKT
-113 RSGKTYDFSNNTIE
+113 RNGKTYDFSNNTLQ
-127 NTILFVAGNSTVK
+127 NATLFVVGNSTVK
-140 YSNLGTGNTIV
+140 YNNLGTGNTIIV
-151 VKKGG
+151 QKGG
-156 KLEYTGSGSA
+156 KLEYTGNGTA
-166 IPQGNTIYVLE
+166 IPQNNTIIVLE
-177 SGSYN
+177 SGSYSIAN
-182 IDNENIIIDGTL
+182 DITIDGTL

-217 QNITINGSVY
+217 QNITINGSVF
-227 LINGSVYLSGYTH
+227 LSGYKH
-240 TVTDPE
+240 KVTDPE
-246 SKNYG
+246 SENYG
-251 KEITE
+251 KELTE
-256 YASLRAKTL
+256 YASLRAKKL
-265 TINAGAKV
+265 TINAGARV

-280 FTDDVVIAGALH
+280 FTNDVVIEGALH
-292 VGKAAIVKNMTIK
+292 VGQTAIVKNMTIK
-305 NGGVFYSDYS
+305 NGGKFYSDYS
-315 AKIKNHLTMEAGS
+315 AKIKNNLTMEPGS
-328 YMDLKYLNVTD
+328 YMDLAYLNVTD
-339 NEYTDNGTE
+339 NKYDKNGTEE
-348 KPTKVSGNAV
+348 KPTKTIGDAV
-358 ADLQGN
+358 ADLKGN

-377 NTLKTDNTSGQI
+377 NTLKTDNTAGQI

-394 ADNVAVIKADKFI
+394 ANNVAVIKADKFI

-422 TNNQTILAQ
+422 TNNQIILAQ
-431 FKECYKNGAESEGNK
+431 FKEIYKNGAESVGNK
-446 VEFEYLNWNSDVQ
+446 VDFEYLNWNADVQ

-467 GALTAGPNFS
+467 GALIAGDNFS
-477 YVLKDAYKVAD
+477 YKLKEEYKVAD

-517 KVYVSYHTNGKE
+517 KVYVSYHTNGAE

-546 KQRVQQAEAKATYDF
+546 KQRVEQAATGATYDF
-561 NHLNVINSK
+561 NHLNVIDDK

-575 SAKGKD
+575 GIKGKS
-581 GKQLGGATIS
+581 GLLMSGASIS
-591 YAAIGSDGTLNVTE
+591 YAAINSDGTLNVTE
-605 GLTSQS
+605 GLTSTS
-611 LDNAVKGDANCVVPF
+611 IDNAIKGDANCVVPF
-626 GNNIAVASTLGYSVY
+626 GNQIVVANTKGY
-641 DPTLVKGDLT
+641 DKLEKDLT
-651 KTTGKAKFVAVNGTS
+651 DDKSTQTPGKAKFVAVNGSS

-673 SEITAGDAEVQGEVQ
+673 TEITAGNDPVDGEIQ
-688 VFDNSMKQT
+688 VFNSSMEQT

-708 NGKNMIAIDSNGRI
+708 NGKNMIAIDSDGRI
-722 YVCKSAKGLMCYDS
+722 YVCKSAKGLMCYES
-736 NGNQAWASEWTTPTS
+736 NGNPAWTSEWTTPVS
-751 KSDKNVSVDKRQG
+751 HGAGNVSVDNRQG

-785 VVLTKDGK
+785 VVLNKNGE
-793 EVTHKRIGTSGN
+793 EVTHKRIGTAGN

-831 TGGAA
+831 TSGAA
-836 K
+836 Q

>member
-74 FNETLFKGLTE
+74 IDETLFNGVTE
-85 STVPTAPSD
+85 STVPKAPSVD
-94 EGAKQLNA
+94 GAKQLNA
-102 ATDLSNDKYKT
+102 ATNLSNDKYKT
-113 RSGKTYDFSNNTIE
+113 RSGKTYDFSNNTIV
-127 NTILFVAGNSTVK
+127 NTTLFVAGNSTVK
-140 YSNLGTGNTIV
+140 YSNLGSGNTIV
-151 VKKGG
+151 VLKGG

-166 IPQGNTIYVLE
+166 IPQNNTIYVLE
-177 SGSYN
+177 SGSYS
-182 IDNENIIIDGTL
+182 IDNENITIDGAL
-194 YSSRALGKIEG
+194 YSSIALGNIDG

-227 LINGSVYLSGYTH
+227 LSGYKH
-240 TVTDPE
+240 TVTDPD

-280 FTDDVVIAGALH
+280 FTNDVVIAGALH

-315 AKIKNHLTMEAGS
+315 AKIKNQLTMEAGS

-348 KPTKVSGNAV
+348 KPTKVPGHAV
-358 ADLQGN
+358 ADLKGA
-364 CQIVIGNHGVMSF
+364 CKIVIGNHGVMSF

-394 ADNVAVIKADKFI
+394 DNNVAVIKADKFI

-431 FKECYKNGAESEGNK
+431 FKECYKNGEESAGNK
-446 VEFEYLNWNSDVQ
+446 VDFDYLNWNADVQ

-477 YVLKDAYKVAD
+477 YVLKDEYKVAD
-488 QKKLMLLSTIANYDR
+488 QKKLMLLSTIENYDR
-503 DTQSATAIVPTDNN
+503 DTQSATAIVPTADN
-517 KVYVSYHTNGKE
+517 KVYVSYHTNGAK

-535 VAEMNGEQLTL
+535 VAEMNDEQLTL
-546 KQRVQQAEAKATYDF
+546 TQRVQQAEAGATYDF
-561 NHLNVINSK
+561 NHLSVINNK

-581 GKQLGGATIS
+581 GKQLGGAAIS
-591 YAAIGSDGTLNVTE
+591 YAAIGGDGLLNVTE

-666 LVGLNYK
+666 LVGLNYT
-673 SEITAGDAEVQGEVQ
+673 SEIAAGDAEVQGEVQ

-722 YVCKSAKGLMCYDS
+722 YVCKSAKGLMCYE
-736 NGNQAWASEWTTPTS
+736 NGSPAWASEWTTPTS

-831 TGGAA
+831 TGGDAQQ
-836 K
+836 

>member
-30 TPITPGTVPSEI
+30 SPINPGTVPSEI

-74 FNETLFKGLTE
+74 FNETLFNGLTQMPD
-85 STVPTAPSD
+85 VPSNEDAV
-94 EGAKQLNA
+94 QLNA
-102 ATDLSNDKYKT
+102 AKDLSNEKYKT
-113 RSGKTYDFSNNTIE
+113 RNGKTYDFSNNTLQ
-127 NTILFVAGNSTVK
+127 NATLFVVGNSTVK
-140 YSNLGTGNTIV
+140 YNNLGTGNTIIV
-151 VKKGG
+151 QKGG
-156 KLEYTGSGSA
+156 KLEYTGNGTA
-166 IPQGNTIYVLE
+166 IPQNNTIIVLE
-177 SGSYN
+177 SGSYSIAN
-182 IDNENIIIDGTL
+182 DITIDGTL

-217 QNITINGSVY
+217 QNITINGSVF
-227 LINGSVYLSGYTH
+227 LSGYKH
-240 TVTDPE
+240 KVTDPE
-246 SKNYG
+246 SENYG
-251 KEITE
+251 KELTE
-256 YASLRAKTL
+256 YASLRAKKL
-265 TINAGAKV
+265 TINAGARV

-280 FTDDVVIAGALH
+280 FTNDVVIEGALH
-292 VGKAAIVKNMTIK
+292 VGQTAIVKNMTIK
-305 NGGVFYSDYS
+305 NGGKFYSDYS
-315 AKIKNHLTMEAGS
+315 AKIKNNLTMEPGS
-328 YMDLKYLNVTD
+328 YMDLAYLNVTD
-339 NEYTDNGTE
+339 NKYDKNGTEE
-348 KPTKVSGNAV
+348 KPTKTIGDAV
-358 ADLQGN
+358 ADLKGN

-377 NTLKTDNTSGQI
+377 NTLKTDNTAGQI

-394 ADNVAVIKADKFI
+394 ANNVAVIKADKFI

-422 TNNQTILAQ
+422 TNNQIILAQ
-431 FKECYKNGAESEGNK
+431 FKEIYKNGAESEGNK
-446 VEFEYLNWNSDVQ
+446 VDFEYLNWNADVQ

-467 GALTAGPNFS
+467 GALIAGDNFS
-477 YVLKDAYKVAD
+477 YKLKEEYKVAD

-517 KVYVSYHTNGKE
+517 KVYVSYHTNGAE

-546 KQRVQQAEAKATYDF
+546 KQRVGQAATGATYDF
-561 NHLNVINSK
+561 NHLNVIDDK

-575 SAKGKD
+575 GIKGKS
-581 GKQLGGATIS
+581 GLLMSGASIS
-591 YAAIGSDGTLNVTE
+591 YAAINSDGTLNVTE
-605 GLTSQS
+605 GLTSTS
-611 LDNAVKGDANCVVPF
+611 IDNAIKGDANCVVPF
-626 GNNIAVASTLGYSVY
+626 GNQIVVANTKGY
-641 DPTLVKGDLT
+641 DKLEKDLT
-651 KTTGKAKFVAVNGTS
+651 DDKSTQTPGKAKFVAVNGSS

-673 SEITAGDAEVQGEVQ
+673 TEITAGNDPVDGEIQ
-688 VFDNSMKQT
+688 VFNSSMEQT

-708 NGKNMIAIDSNGRI
+708 NGKNMIAIDSDGRI
-722 YVCKSAKGLMCYDS
+722 YVCKSAKGLMCYES
-736 NGNQAWASEWTTPTS
+736 NGNPAWTSEWTTPVS
-751 KSDKNVSVDKRQG
+751 HGAGNVSVDNRQG

-785 VVLTKDGK
+785 VVLNKNGE
-793 EVTHKRIGTSGN
+793 EVTHKRIGTAGN

-831 TGGAA
+831 TSGAA
-836 K
+836 Q

>member
-66 SNKARTRA
+66 SNKARTRVIDEDL
-74 FNETLFKGLTE
+74 FNGVTE
-85 STVPTAPSD
+85 STVPKAPSVD
-94 EGAKQLNA
+94 GAKQLNA
-102 ATDLSNDKYKT
+102 ATNLSNDKYKT

-151 VKKGG
+151 VLKGG
-156 KLEYTGSGSA
+156 KLEYTGSGKA
-166 IPQGNTIYVLE
+166 IPQDNTIYVQE
-177 SGSYN
+177 SGSYS

-194 YSSRALGKIEG
+194 YSSRALGKIEE
-205 KITDKKSEGTPT
+205 KNTDKKSEVTPT
-217 QNITINGSVY
+217 QDIT
-227 LINGSVYLSGYTH
+227 INGSVYLSGYKH
-240 TVTDPE
+240 TVTDPD
-246 SKNYG
+246 SKNFG

-315 AKIKNHLTMEAGS
+315 AKIKNQLTMEAGS

-348 KPTKVSGNAV
+348 KPTKVPGNAV
-358 ADLQGN
+358 ADLKGD
-364 CQIVIGNHGVMSF
+364 CKIVIGNHGVMSF
-377 NTLKTDNTSGQI
+377 NILKTDNTAGQ
-389 VMGDD
+389 VVLGDD
-394 ADNVAVIKADKFI
+394 ANNVAVIKADKFI
-407 YAGSDENVNFTSTPN
+407 YARNDENVNFISTPN

-431 FKECYKNGAESEGNK
+431 FKECYKNGEESAGNK
-446 VEFEYLNWNSDVQ
+446 VDFDYLNWNADVQ

-477 YVLKDAYKVAD
+477 YVLKDEYEVAK
-488 QKKLMLLSTIANYDR
+488 QKKLMLLSTIANYER
-503 DTQSATAIVPTDNN
+503 DTQSATAIVPTADN
-517 KVYVSYHTNGKE
+517 KVYVSYHTNGAK

-535 VAEMNGEQLTL
+535 VAEMNDEQLTL
-546 KQRVQQAEAKATYDF
+546 KQRVQQAAAGATYDF
-561 NHLNVINSK
+561 NHLSVINSK

-581 GKQLGGATIS
+581 GKQLGGAAIS
-591 YAAIGSDGTLNVTE
+591 YAAIGGDGLLNVTE

-651 KTTGKAKFVAVNGTS
+651 KTTGKAKFVAVNGSS

-673 SEITAGDAEVQGEVQ
+673 SEIAVGDAEVQGEVQ

-697 SSFNVGSIAPN
+697 SSFTVGAIAPN

-722 YVCKSAKGLMCYDS
+722 YVCKSAKGLMCYE
-736 NGNQAWASEWTTPTS
+736 NGSPAWESEWTTPTS

-831 TGGAA
+831 TGGDAQQ
-836 K
+836 

>member
-74 FNETLFKGLTE
+74 FNETLFNGLTE
-85 STVPTAPSD
+85 STVPTAPSAD
-94 EGAKQLNA
+94 GAKQLNA

-127 NTILFVAGNSTVK
+127 NTTLFVAGNSTVK
-140 YSNLGTGNTIV
+140 YSNLGSGNTIV
-151 VKKGG
+151 VLKGG
-156 KLEYTGSGSA
+156 KLEYTGSSCA

-177 SGSYN
+177 SGSYS
-182 IDNENIIIDGTL
+182 IANENITIDGAL

-205 KITDKKSEGTPT
+205 HTTGDKKSEGTPT

-227 LINGSVYLSGYTH
+227 LSGYSH

-246 SKNYG
+246 SANYG

-256 YASLRAKTL
+256 YASIRAKTL
-265 TINAGAKV
+265 TINADAKV

-280 FTDDVVIAGALH
+280 FTNDVVIAGALH

-305 NGGVFYSDYS
+305 NGGKFYSEYS
-315 AKIKNHLTMEAGS
+315 AKIKNKLTMEAGS

-339 NEYTDNGTE
+339 NTYDENGTE
-348 KPTKVSGNAV
+348 KPTKVPGNAV

-431 FKECYKNGAESEGNK
+431 FKECYKNGAESAGNK
-446 VEFEYLNWNSDVQ
+446 VDFDYLNWNADVQ
-459 SYDYITGG
+459 SYDYVTGG

-477 YVLKDAYKVAD
+477 YVLKDEYEVAK
-488 QKKLMLLSTIANYDR
+488 QKKLMLLSTIANYER

-517 KVYVSYHTNGKE
+517 KVYVSYHTNGKD

-546 KQRVQQAEAKATYDF
+546 KQRVQQAEAGATYDF
-561 NHLNVINSK
+561 NHLNVINNK

-581 GKQLGGATIS
+581 GKQFGGATVS
-591 YAAIGSDGTLNVTE
+591 YAAIGGDGTLNVTE
-605 GLTSQS
+605 GLSTVA
-611 LDNAVKGDANCVVPF
+611 LDNTVKGDANCVVPF

-641 DPTLVKGDLT
+641 DPTLVEGTLT
-651 KTTGKAKFVAVNGTS
+651 KTTGKAKFVAVNGSS
-666 LVGLNYK
+666 LVGLNYT
-673 SEITAGDAEVQGEVQ
+673 SEIAAGDAEVQGEVQ

-697 SSFNVGSIAPN
+697 SSFNVGAIAPN

-722 YVCKSAKGLMCYDS
+722 YICKSAKGLMCYE
-736 NGNQAWASEWTTPTS
+736 NGSQVWEWTTPVS
-751 KSDKNVSVDKRQG
+751 HGAGNVSVDNRQG

-831 TGGAA
+831 TSGAA
-836 K
+836 Q

>member
-74 FNETLFKGLTE
+74 IDKTLFDGLTQMPN
-85 STVPTAPSD
+85 VPSNEDAV
-94 EGAKQLNA
+94 QLNA
-102 ATDLSNDKYKT
+102 AKDLSNEKYKT
-113 RSGKTYDFSNNTIE
+113 RNGKTYDFSNNTLQ
-127 NTILFVAGNSTVK
+127 NATLFVVGNSTVK
-140 YSNLGTGNTIV
+140 YNNLGTDNTIIV
-151 VKKGG
+151 QKGG
-156 KLEYTGSGSA
+156 KLEYTGNGTA
-166 IPQGNTIYVLE
+166 IPQNNTIIVLE
-177 SGSYN
+177 SGSYSIEN
-182 IDNENIIIDGTL
+182 NENITIDGTL

-205 KITDKKSEGTPT
+205 QTTGDKKSEGTPT
-217 QNITINGSVY
+217 QNITINGSVF
-227 LINGSVYLSGYTH
+227 LSGYKH
-240 TVTDPE
+240 KVTDPE
-246 SKNYG
+246 SENYG
-251 KEITE
+251 KELTE

-273 NTLDRVT
+273 NTLYRVT
-280 FTDDVVIAGALH
+280 FTDNVVIEGALH
-292 VGKAAIVKNMTIK
+292 VGQTAIVKNMTIK
-305 NGGVFYSDYS
+305 NGGKFYSDYS
-315 AKIKNHLTMEAGS
+315 AKIKNKLTMESGS
-328 YMDLKYLNVTD
+328 YMDLAYLNVTD
-339 NEYTDNGTE
+339 NTYDKNGKETV
-348 KPTKVSGNAV
+348 KTTGNAV
-358 ADLQGN
+358 ADLKGN
-364 CQIVIGNHGVMSF
+364 CEIVIRDHGVMSF
-377 NTLKTDNTSGQI
+377 NTLKTDNTANQI
-389 VMGDD
+389 VLDGDD
-394 ADNVAVIKADKFI
+394 NNVAVIKADKFI
-407 YAGSDENVNFTSTPN
+407 FDGNGEVNFISTPN
-422 TNNQTILAQ
+422 TNNQTFLAQ
-431 FKECYKNGAESEGNK
+431 FGESYKNGAESEGNK
-446 VEFEYLNWNSDVQ
+446 IDFDLIDFNADVY
-459 SYDYITGG
+459 SYMYITGG
-467 GALTAGPNFS
+467 GALTPGDNFS
-477 YVLKDAYKVAD
+477 YKLKDEYKAAD
-488 QKKLMLLSTIANYDR
+488 QKKLMLLSNIQNNDR

-535 VAEMNGEQLTL
+535 VAEMNGDQLTL
-546 KQRVQQAEAKATYDF
+546 KQRVQQAEAGATYDF
-561 NHLNVINSK
+561 NHLNVIDSK

-581 GKQLGGATIS
+581 GKQYGGATIS
-591 YAAIGSDGTLNVTE
+591 YAAIESDGKLNVTE
-605 GLTSQS
+605 GLSTLP

-626 GNNIAVASTLGYSVY
+626 GNKIVVANTKGYDV
-641 DPTLVKGDLT
+641 VEKDLNENKNT
-651 KTTGKAKFVAVNGTS
+651 KAPGKAKFLALSGSS

-673 SEITAGDAEVQGEVQ
+673 TEITAGNDPVDGEIQ
-688 VFDNSMKQT
+688 VFNSSMEQT

-722 YVCKSAKGLMCYDS
+722 YVCKSAKGLMCYES
-736 NGNQAWASEWTTPTS
+736 NGSPAWTSEWTTPVS
-751 KSDKNVSVDKRQG
+751 HGAGNVSVDNRQG

-785 VVLTKDGK
+785 VVLNKNGE
-793 EVTHKRIGTSGN
+793 EVTHKRIGTSEN

-831 TGGAA
+831 TNGVI

>member
-74 FNETLFKGLTE
+74 FNKTLFDGLTE
-85 STVPTAPSD
+85 STKPTAPSAD
-94 EGAKQLNA
+94 GAKQLNA
-102 ATDLSNDKYKT
+102 AANLSGDKYKT

-140 YSNLGTGNTIV
+140 YSNLGSGNTIV
-151 VKKGG
+151 VLKGG

-166 IPQGNTIYVLE
+166 IPQDNTIYVLE
-177 SGSYN
+177 SGSYS
-182 IDNENIIIDGTL
+182 IDNENIIIDGAL
-194 YSSRALGKIEG
+194 YSSRALGKIDG

-217 QNITINGSVY
+217 QNITINGSVF
-227 LINGSVYLSGYTH
+227 LSGYDH
-240 TVTDPE
+240 IVTDPE
-246 SKNYG
+246 SANYN
-251 KEITE
+251 KTITE

-280 FTDDVVIAGALH
+280 FTNDVVIAGALH
-292 VGKAAIVKNMTIK
+292 VGKVAIVKNMTIK

-315 AKIKNHLTMEAGS
+315 AKIKNKLTMEAGS

-348 KPTKVSGNAV
+348 KRTKVPGSAV
-358 ADLQGN
+358 ADLKGN

-394 ADNVAVIKADKFI
+394 ANNVAVIKADKFI

-431 FKECYKNGAESEGNK
+431 FKECYKNGTESEGNK
-446 VEFEYLNWNSDVQ
+446 VDFDYLNWNADVQ

-467 GALTAGPNFS
+467 GALTPGANFS
-477 YVLKDAYKVAD
+477 YVLKDEYKVAD

-517 KVYVSYHTNGKE
+517 KVYVSYHTNGKD

-546 KQRVQQAEAKATYDF
+546 KQRVQQAEAGATYDF

-581 GKQLGGATIS
+581 GKQLGGAAIS
-591 YAAIGSDGTLNVTE
+591 YAAIGSDGLLNVTE

-611 LDNAVKGDANCVVPF
+611 LDNTVKGDANCVVPF
-626 GNNIAVASTLGYSVY
+626 GNNIAVASTLGYSIY

-651 KTTGKAKFVAVNGTS
+651 TTTGKAKFVAVNGTS
-666 LVGLNYK
+666 LVGLNYT
-673 SEITAGDAEVQGEVQ
+673 SEIAAGDAEVQGEVQ

-697 SSFNVGSIAPN
+697 SSFNVGAIAPN
-708 NGKNMIAIDSNGRI
+708 NGKNMIAIDCNGRI

-736 NGNQAWASEWTTPTS
+736 NGNPAWASEWTTPVS
-751 KSDKNVSVDKRQG
+751 HGEGNVSVDKRQG

-831 TGGAA
+831 TSGAA
-836 K
+836 Q

>member
-74 FNETLFKGLTE
+74 IDETLFKGLTE
-85 STVPTAPSD
+85 STVPTAPSAD
-94 EGAKQLNA
+94 GAKQLNA
-102 ATDLSNDKYKT
+102 ATNLSNDKYKT

-140 YSNLGTGNTIV
+140 YSNLGSGNTIIV
-151 VKKGG
+151 QKGG

-166 IPQGNTIYVLE
+166 IPQNNTIYVLK
-177 SGSYN
+177 SGSYS
-182 IDNENIIIDGTL
+182 IANENITIDGAL

-205 KITDKKSEGTPT
+205 HTTGDKKSEGTPT
-217 QNITINGSVY
+217 QNITINGSVF
-227 LINGSVYLSGYTH
+227 LSGYDH
-240 TVTDPE
+240 IVTDPE
-246 SKNYG
+246 SANYN
-251 KEITE
+251 KTITE

-280 FTDDVVIAGALH
+280 FTNDVVIAGALH

-315 AKIKNHLTMEAGS
+315 AKIKNKLTMEAGS

-348 KPTKVSGNAV
+348 KRTKVPGNAV
-358 ADLQGN
+358 ADLQGA
-364 CQIVIGNHGVMSF
+364 CKIVIGNHGVMSF

-394 ADNVAVIKADKFI
+394 ANNVAVIKADKFI

-477 YVLKDAYKVAD
+477 YTLKDEYKIAD

-517 KVYVSYHTNGKE
+517 KVYVSYHTNGTD

-546 KQRVQQAEAKATYDF
+546 KQRVQQAEAGATYDF
-561 NHLNVINSK
+561 NHLNVINNK

-581 GKQLGGATIS
+581 GKQLGGAAIS
-591 YAAIGSDGTLNVTE
+591 YAAIGGDGLLNVKE

-641 DPTLVKGDLT
+641 DPTLVKGELT
-651 KTTGKAKFVAVNGTS
+651 ATTGKAKFVAVNGTS

>member
-74 FNETLFKGLTE
+74 FNEALFNGVTE
-85 STVPTAPSD
+85 STVQPAPSVD
-94 EGAKQLNA
+94 GAKQLNA
-102 ATDLSNDKYKT
+102 ATNLSNDKYKT

-151 VKKGG
+151 VMKGG

-166 IPQGNTIYVLE
+166 IPQNNTIYVLE
-177 SGSYN
+177 SGSYS
-182 IDNENIIIDGTL
+182 IDNENIIIDGAL
-194 YSSRALGKIEG
+194 YSSRALGKIDG

-217 QNITINGSVY
+217 QNITINGSVF
-227 LINGSVYLSGYTH
+227 LSGYDH
-240 TVTDPE
+240 IVTDPE
-246 SKNYG
+246 SANYN
-251 KEITE
+251 KTITE

-280 FTDDVVIAGALH
+280 FTDNVVIAGALH

-305 NGGVFYSDYS
+305 NGGKFYSEYS
-315 AKIKNHLTMEAGS
+315 AKIKNQLTMEAGS

-339 NEYTDNGTE
+339 NTYDKNGTE
-348 KPTKVSGNAV
+348 KPTKVPGNAV

-394 ADNVAVIKADKFI
+394 ANNVAVIKADKFI
-407 YAGSDENVNFTSTPN
+407 YAGSDENVNFIGTPH

-431 FKECYKNGAESEGNK
+431 LKESYKNGAESEGNK
-446 VEFEYLNWNSDVQ
+446 VDFDYLVFNADVQ

-477 YVLKDAYKVAD
+477 YVLKNEYEVAK

-503 DTQSATAIVPTDNN
+503 DTQSATAIVPTANN
-517 KVYVSYHTNGKE
+517 KVYVSYHTNGKD

-546 KQRVQQAEAKATYDF
+546 EQRVQQAEAGATYDF
-561 NHLNVINSK
+561 NHLNVINRK

-581 GKQLGGATIS
+581 GKQLGGAAIS
-591 YAAIGSDGTLNVTE
+591 YAAIGGDGLLNVKE

-641 DPTLVKGDLT
+641 DPTLVKGELT

-666 LVGLNYK
+666 LVGLNYT

-697 SSFNVGSIAPN
+697 SSINVGAIAPN

-722 YVCKSAKGLMCYDS
+722 YVCKSAKGLMCYE
-736 NGNQAWASEWTTPTS
+736 NGSPAWASEWTTPTS

-785 VVLTKDGK
+785 VVLNKDGK

>member
-74 FNETLFKGLTE
+74 FNENLFDGLTE
-85 STVPTAPSD
+85 STKPTAPSVD
-94 EGAKQLNA
+94 GAKQLNA
-102 ATDLSNDKYKT
+102 AVDLSNDKYKT

-127 NTILFVAGNSTVK
+127 NTTLFVAGNSTVK
-140 YSNLGTGNTIV
+140 YSNLGNGNTIV
-151 VKKGG
+151 VMKGG

-166 IPQGNTIYVLE
+166 IPQNNTIYVQE
-177 SGSYN
+177 SGSYS
-182 IDNENIIIDGTL
+182 IDNENIIIDGAL
-194 YSSRALGKIEG
+194 YSSRALGKIDG

-217 QNITINGSVY
+217 QNIT
-227 LINGSVYLSGYTH
+227 INGSVYLSGYTH

-394 ADNVAVIKADKFI
+394 ANNVAVIKADKFI
-407 YAGSDENVNFTSTPN
+407 YAGNDENVNFTSTPN

-477 YVLKDAYKVAD
+477 YTLKDEYKIAD

-517 KVYVSYHTNGKE
+517 KVYVSYHTNGKD

-546 KQRVQQAEAKATYDF
+546 KQRVQQAEAGATYDF

-581 GKQLGGATIS
+581 GKQLGGAAIS
-591 YAAIGSDGTLNVTE
+591 YAAIGSDGLLNVTE

-626 GNNIAVASTLGYSVY
+626 GNNIAVASTLGYSIY

-666 LVGLNYK
+666 LVGLNYT
-673 SEITAGDAEVQGEVQ
+673 SEIAAGDAEVQGEVQ

-722 YVCKSAKGLMCYDS
+722 YVCKSAKGLMCYE
-736 NGNQAWASEWTTPTS
+736 NGSPAWASEWTTPTS

-831 TGGAA
+831 TSGAA
-836 K
+836 QQ

>member
-74 FNETLFKGLTE
+74 FNETLFDGLTE
-85 STVPTAPSD
+85 STVPAAPSVD
-94 EGAKQLNA
+94 GAKQLNA
-102 ATDLSNDKYKT
+102 ATNLSNDKYKT

-151 VKKGG
+151 VLKGG
-156 KLEYTGSGSA
+156 KLQYTGSGKA
-166 IPQGNTIYVLE
+166 IPQDNTIYVQE
-177 SGSYN
+177 SGSYS

-194 YSSRALGKIEG
+194 YSSRALGKIEE
-205 KITDKKSEGTPT
+205 KNTDKKSEVTPT
-217 QNITINGSVY
+217 QDIT
-227 LINGSVYLSGYTH
+227 INGSVYLSGYKH
-240 TVTDPE
+240 TVTDPD
-246 SKNYG
+246 SKNFG

-265 TINAGAKV
+265 TINADAKV

-280 FTDDVVIAGALH
+280 FTNDVVIAGALH

-315 AKIKNHLTMEAGS
+315 AKIKNQLTMEAGS

-348 KPTKVSGNAV
+348 KPTKVPGNAV
-358 ADLQGN
+358 ADLQGA
-364 CQIVIGNHGVMSF
+364 CKIVIGNHGVMSF

-394 ADNVAVIKADKFI
+394 ANNVAVIKADKFI
-407 YAGSDENVNFTSTPN
+407 YAGSNENVNFISTPN

-431 FKECYKNGAESEGNK
+431 FKECYKNGEESAGNK
-446 VEFEYLNWNSDVQ
+446 VDFDYLNWNADVQ

-477 YVLKDAYKVAD
+477 YELKDEYKVAD

-503 DTQSATAIVPTDNN
+503 DTQSATAIVPTDDN
-517 KVYVSYHTNGKE
+517 KVYVSYHTNGKD

-546 KQRVQQAEAKATYDF
+546 RQRVQQAEAGGATYDF
-561 NHLNVINSK
+561 NHLNVINNK

-581 GKQLGGATIS
+581 GKQLGGAAIS
-591 YAAIGSDGTLNVTE
+591 YAAIGGDGLLNVTE

-651 KTTGKAKFVAVNGTS
+651 NTTGKAKFVAVNGTS
-666 LVGLNYK
+666 LVGLNYR
-673 SEITAGDAEVQGEVQ
+673 SEIAAGDAEVQGEVQ

-697 SSFNVGSIAPN
+697 SRFDVGSIAPN
-708 NGKNMIAIDSNGRI
+708 NGKNMIAIDSDGRI
-722 YVCKSAKGLMCYDS
+722 YVCKSAKGLMCYE
-736 NGNQAWASEWTTPTS
+736 NGSPVWASEWTTPIS
-751 KSDKNVSVDKRQG
+751 HGEGNISVDNRQG

-770 VDDNYV
+770 VDDKYV

-831 TGGAA
+831 TGGDAQQ
-836 K
+836 

>member
-66 SNKARTRA
+66 SNKARTRVIDEDL
-74 FNETLFKGLTE
+74 FNGVTK
-85 STVPTAPSD
+85 STVPAAPSVD
-94 EGAKQLNA
+94 GAKQLNA
-102 ATDLSNDKYKT
+102 AADLSNDKYKT

-151 VKKGG
+151 VMKGG
-156 KLEYTGSGSA
+156 KLEYTGSGIA
-166 IPQGNTIYVLE
+166 IPKDNTIYVLE
-177 SGSYN
+177 SGSYS
-182 IDNENIIIDGTL
+182 IDNENIIIDGAL
-194 YSSRALGKIEG
+194 YSSRALGKIDG

-217 QNITINGSVY
+217 QNITINGSVF
-227 LINGSVYLSGYTH
+227 LSGYDH
-240 TVTDPE
+240 IVTDPE
-246 SKNYG
+246 SANYN
-251 KEITE
+251 KTITE

-280 FTDDVVIAGALH
+280 FTNDVVIAGALH

-305 NGGVFYSDYS
+305 NGGVFYSDNS
-315 AKIKNHLTMEAGS
+315 AKIKNKLTMEAGS

-348 KPTKVSGNAV
+348 KPTKVPGNAV

-503 DTQSATAIVPTDNN
+503 DTQSATAIVPTADN
-517 KVYVSYHTNGKE
+517 KVYVSYHTYGKE
-529 FGGSID
+529 FGGSIN

-546 KQRVQQAEAKATYDF
+546 KQRVQQADAGATYDF
-561 NHLNVINSK
+561 NHLNVINNK

-581 GKQLGGATIS
+581 GKQLGGAAIS

-611 LDNAVKGDANCVVPF
+611 LDNTVKGDANCVVPF
-626 GNNIAVASTLGYSVY
+626 DNNIAVASTLGYSVY
-641 DPTLVKGDLT
+641 EPTLAKEAKDRVS
-651 KTTGKAKFVAVNGTS
+651 TTGKAKFVAVNGSS
-666 LVGLNYK
+666 LVGLNYT
-673 SEITAGDAEVQGEVQ
+673 SEIAAGDAEVQGEVQ
-688 VFDNSMKQT
+688 IFDNSMKQT
-697 SSFNVGSIAPN
+697 SSFNVGAIAPN

-722 YVCKSAKGLMCYDS
+722 YVCKSAKGLMCYES

-793 EVTHKRIGTSGN
+793 EVTHKRIGTAGN

-836 K
+836 Q

>member
-74 FNETLFKGLTE
+74 FNETLFDGLTE
-85 STVPTAPSD
+85 STKPTAPSAD
-94 EGAKQLNA
+94 GAKQLNA
-102 ATDLSNDKYKT
+102 AANLSGDKYKT

-140 YSNLGTGNTIV
+140 YSNLGSGNTIV
-151 VKKGG
+151 VLKGG

-166 IPQGNTIYVLE
+166 IPQDNTIYVLE
-177 SGSYN
+177 SGSYS
-182 IDNENIIIDGTL
+182 IDNENIIIDGAL
-194 YSSRALGKIEG
+194 YSSRALGKIDG

-217 QNITINGSVY
+217 QNITINGSVF
-227 LINGSVYLSGYTH
+227 LSGYDH
-240 TVTDPE
+240 IVTDPE
-246 SKNYG
+246 SANYN
-251 KEITE
+251 KTITE

-280 FTDDVVIAGALH
+280 FTDNVVIAGALH
-292 VGKAAIVKNMTIK
+292 VGKAAIVNKMTIK
-305 NGGVFYSDYS
+305 NGGVFYSDNS
-315 AKIKNHLTMEAGS
+315 AKIKKQLTMKPGS
-328 YMDLKYLNVTD
+328 YMDIKYLNVTD
-339 NEYTDNGTE
+339 NEYTENGTE
-348 KPTKVSGNAV
+348 KPTKVPGNAV

-389 VMGDD
+389 VMGND
-394 ADNVAVIKADKFI
+394 ANNVAVIKADKFI

-431 FKECYKNGAESEGNK
+431 FKECYKNGTESEGNK
-446 VEFEYLNWNSDVQ
+446 VDFDYLNWNADVQ

-467 GALTAGPNFS
+467 GALTPGANFS
-477 YVLKDAYKVAD
+477 YVLKDEYKVAD

-517 KVYVSYHTNGKE
+517 KVYVSYHTNGAE

-546 KQRVQQAEAKATYDF
+546 KQRVQQAEAGATYDF
-561 NHLNVINSK
+561 NHLNVIDSK

-581 GKQLGGATIS
+581 GKQLGGAAIS
-591 YAAIGSDGTLNVTE
+591 YAAIGSDGSLNVTE

-641 DPTLVKGDLT
+641 DPTLVKGELT

-666 LVGLNYK
+666 LVGLNYT
-673 SEITAGDAEVQGEVQ
+673 SEIAAGDAEVQGEVQ

-697 SSFNVGSIAPN
+697 SSFNVGAIAPN
-708 NGKNMIAIDSNGRI
+708 NGKNMIAIDSDGRI
-722 YVCKSAKGLMCYDS
+722 YVCKSAKGLMCYNS

-770 VDDNYV
+770 VDDNNV

-819 AYGKGRIQVFKL
+819 AYCKGRIQVFKL

>member
-74 FNETLFKGLTE
+74 FNEALFNGVTE
-85 STVPTAPSD
+85 STVQPAPSVD
-94 EGAKQLNA
+94 GAKQLNA
-102 ATDLSNDKYKT
+102 ATNLSNDKYKT

-151 VKKGG
+151 VMKGG

-166 IPQGNTIYVLE
+166 IPQNNTIYVLE
-177 SGSYN
+177 SGSYS
-182 IDNENIIIDGTL
+182 IDNENIIIDGAL
-194 YSSRALGKIEG
+194 YSSRALGKIDG

-217 QNITINGSVY
+217 QNITINGSVF
-227 LINGSVYLSGYTH
+227 LSGYDH
-240 TVTDPE
+240 IVTDPE
-246 SKNYG
+246 SANYN
-251 KEITE
+251 KTITE

-280 FTDDVVIAGALH
+280 FTNDVVIAGALH

-305 NGGVFYSDYS
+305 NGGVFYSDNS
-315 AKIKNHLTMEAGS
+315 AKIKNKLTMEAGS

-348 KPTKVSGNAV
+348 KPTKVPGNAV
-358 ADLQGN
+358 ADLQDT
-364 CQIVIGNHGVMSF
+364 CKIVIGNHGVMSF
-377 NTLKTDNTSGQI
+377 NTLKTDNTFGQI
-389 VMGDD
+389 VIGDD
-394 ADNVAVIKADKFI
+394 ANNVAVIKADKFI

-431 FKECYKNGAESEGNK
+431 FKECYKNGAESAGNK
-446 VEFEYLNWNSDVQ
+446 VDFDYLNWNADVQ
-459 SYDYITGG
+459 SYDYVTGG

-477 YVLKDAYKVAD
+477 YVLKDEYEVAK
-488 QKKLMLLSTIANYDR
+488 QKKLMLLSTIANYER

-517 KVYVSYHTNGKE
+517 KVYVSYHTNGKD

-546 KQRVQQAEAKATYDF
+546 KQRVQQADAGATYDF
-561 NHLNVINSK
+561 NHLNVINNK

-581 GKQLGGATIS
+581 GKQFGGATVS
-591 YAAIGSDGTLNVTE
+591 YAAIGGDGTLNVTE
-605 GLTSQS
+605 GLSTVA
-611 LDNAVKGDANCVVPF
+611 LDNSVKGDANCVMPF
-626 GNNIAVASTLGYSVY
+626 GDNIAVASTLGYSVY
-641 DPTLVKGDLT
+641 NPTLAEGTLT
-651 KTTGKAKFVAVNGTS
+651 KTTGKAKFVAVNGSS
-666 LVGLNYK
+666 LVGLNYT
-673 SEITAGDAEVQGEVQ
+673 SEIAAGDAEVQGEVQ

-722 YVCKSAKGLMCYDS
+722 YVCKSAKGLMCYE
-736 NGNQAWASEWTTPTS
+736 NGNQVWEWTTPVS
-751 KSDKNVSVDKRQG
+751 HGAGNVSVDNRQG

-785 VVLTKDGK
+785 VVLTKEGK

-831 TGGAA
+831 TSGDA